1 MPDNR
6 YYYFKDAKGNRHTVN
21 KAAFDNDREGFAKA
35 FPGARMEV
43 IDRKTGR
50 RGDVDV
56 KDAGRVGDFGA
67 HLFTGQTVG
76 REKYQPKTSL
86 GKAAQSVAQEKWGGK
101 ESELVKGLREADALK
116 RRDEEQMPIDYTKPG
131 AVKQMVKQTRERQ
144 NVAGQNVEQAGRQF
158 TNRERDRRNAPAFD
172 LGNEDVNN
180 SLVKTRGQL
189 EDEVE
194 KSANNIVAQSNGI
207 GGMLDNTIGDVF
219 GKVDKEAIDAFRN
232 TQAGGFDDLGSSA
245 LANLYKRI
253 DPEKVF
259 KELNTN
265 VEKNISQ
272 WLTNPSVISQIDNAI
287 NESGISKEA
296 YVNNI
301 LVPQIMKRMN
311 EKFDQTELSRN
322 MDKGMAQY
330 YLNGLGSN
338 LTGTLM
344 DILLKTKGTREYEA
358 RASAMTEE
366 GLNPDVNPNMADRVI
381 RQTVGFFGDTSV
393 FGPLGKAG
401 AAVTGKIFGNGVAQT
416 ARIANSTLG
425 GRIARMAGS
434 GMVSQGVTGVLYGST
449 NAAVQ
454 NYSTGDDTSIGNT
467 VKLMAMGGLSEGAS
481 WATMGGIGGAV
492 GAGIYNVS
500 GVKRIPAK
508 AFQLAMEGI
517 GMHMGGNVAK
527 TIEGHDTDWLSVEG
541 NLEACANV
549 VALKL
554 THARLPKR
562 QEKDGVKESYLDV
575 VARNIKSLMTSDGQR
590 AAFGGYTF
598 TNEEKEQLFGSAS
611 APKRNESIYGYDVHD
626 NPLTRKE
633 SLTSWAMRA
642 KKTAAKGKGE
652 KDTDAE
658 FVKTAYDEIMADNT
672 IPWDTKAKFSALV
685 MGTVPSERPMMENC
699 RIEGGSVNEYSK
711 NGELLSKNSFKSIDE
726 RNSIIYSLNLKRE
739 DQRLSNAYGAAQIK
753 DEKTAQTTLE
763 AVAEANGMTAEQLK
777 TAMDK
782 QPLRRSEEEQNACV
796 ALRKAYEDEQFV
808 PGTLHAEQSNTE
820 GKDVVEENGLG
831 TETPN
836 NEAVAEVLGD
846 LTKAEDALQ
855 TAMDG
860 NDVLKEEY
868 ERMQKAGMSN
878 PQIYMELFNSGLTQE
893 QLAPLA
899 DYINALS
906 KAQGMFKG
914 TQDKIVETTQKHV
927 GQWSYKD
934 ELNGEKQNGE
944 QMLFVKDNKGRVL
957 IVGAGDVAFD
967 NEGRARES
975 VGDMLSVLDPATM
988 EMDFVSKKDVQLDH
1002 TEKTEDY
1009 AKNYQTMLEVK
1020 NSEVYAQNEQ
1030 QKQMEKKPENLPK
1043 GRKQVVRSL
1052 SLLDKVSSPKD
1063 KLNEIRRIEQNVE
1076 LGEKGAI
1083 TPEEQAHVDE
1093 VLAELKEQGYEMDN
1107 EGIVGSE
1114 FRNNGRNDIIVD
1126 NASVIEPGDPRYD
1139 KLEDGQTVIDKI
1151 IKPKILKDGKIYQPA
1166 TVTIM
1171 FRADTSVSERLYE
1184 AKRELAGML
1193 KADESNEIVQR
1204 KIAETKA
1211 EIAELEKKKA
1221 EELASKPQQNPTNA
1235 GYEIAKTLKEKIGGS
1250 LSEEEATNLVGE
1262 MESRAEEAHDM
1273 PLTPENWEAEF
1284 GEDGKVQTPLGEVK
1298 MGKNQLVKLFERGR
1312 SKEFGMIKPTLSDP
1326 DVVIEVPSEAKDG
1339 KAERDTSLLFIKT
1352 FKKPNGEKVYYFKS
1366 VTIKKDGIEISIS
1379 SHYDR
1384 RKRVEEALKNGKLL
1398 YLKQG
1403 DAQTEQSQLPVS
1415 GTTFR
1420 EIIAGLNGKD
1430 SNNSANGNGNNET
1443 LTFADGSPVPMKK
1456 DSKNRDTADYSQMT
1470 PEQGAE
1476 WIKTRFGENADGFV
1490 DGRIKRAEKAV
1501 KAAEKIK
1508 VDLSGEEEDVA
1519 EALAARK
1526 TAIESAEKELN
1537 YFTAVKNVMKQVEA
1551 AEAAAG
1557 GEGATGNRYEQ
1568 WRKDGYHIGE
1578 GGVRYDRQKKEDMTG
1593 VYGKDVKVDFTPTV
1607 GVNGRAKVVEVD
1619 SVQASHVNG
1628 QVNPM
1633 HFGPD
1638 WQPKDRTDDA
1648 SKAGQDQ
1655 ALKNFDPE
1663 KITGDGNAFIGSSPS
1678 VNERHEAIQGNN
1690 RVEILRRLYDEQP
1703 EKAAQYKQ
1711 WLIDHAEEY
1720 GLDAAEIAKM
1730 KKPILVNE
1738 LPVDD
1743 AKALEL
1749 GQYRASDFESGGKEL
1764 PRTSVVINRLGDKM
1778 QNVANIMLRQGTL
1791 PEDAK
1796 MSDLVS
1802 QNATKVLDY
1811 LVKEGVVS
1819 ATEEQTLRKDSTAM
1833 RQWMGELLKTGLF
1846 EGDKETEA
1854 AFNQLPDNARR
1865 AVLAT
1870 YLRDAKSGDE
1880 AKIKRSLQRSFE
1892 AYSRMMNNPAFVNAK
1907 NVEEA
1912 RAAVSAEIE
1921 KGNNSLFGEEPIR
1934 ELFSNFEL
1942 ELAALYK
1949 GLKDQKTLTGLL
1961 NKYFDA
1967 VQGDKVSNRQ
1977 LEIGEEPRDAI
1988 SKEEALKEV
1997 FGLHESKPAETQNQV
2012 DKAVKNIATEI
2023 TKKTGI
2029 EVVTDEK
2036 EAEEVI
2042 RESEET
2048 DSDLKYHKE
2057 TDEATLEELENGETV
2072 KVYRAM
2078 QVIDGKLYPPM
2089 AAAVNGKR
2097 VEANE
2102 LGTWIRAD
2110 ENPDLA
2116 IPDIDP
2122 KTKEQKVDKKTGE
2135 LKWKFKL
2142 DKGGKD
2148 ATGKKATDIPA
2159 AYNPYWHTSRS
2170 PLNDQ
2175 FKSAWIRPNIVVVEC
2190 EVPVSELSSGY
2201 RAERAKDAV
2210 GEVDWK
2216 SGVVSGEVYKQ
2227 TGRARKVILSRWCK
2241 PVRVLSDAEV
2251 AQRAKEFVG
2260 DAKVEIPENVL
2271 TPRQRIEFEKAG
2283 FKIGAPE
2290 KGVKKSDQILEALKR
2305 GLQIDNEIKEHRSR
2319 WAGGEVVGMK
2329 QLPDKLHTD
2338 PDMLWNEISQYHGDY
2353 ITRKLEKVPEDG
2365 TVKFFSAHDGKW
2377 YFYSVDKNHTITL
2390 FDAVEASR
2398 ENYELFKD
2406 KLKKYGFDG
2415 TTKAVREDMQE
2426 TGYTGRTN
2434 SDKLESF
2441 IRPGLERGD
2450 RLGNGRSWR
2459 ESGADR
2465 RGMAGETDGTQ
2476 LEGNSEKQGE
2486 VKYFRTA
2493 NGEVYGFTDG
2503 EKIYLDTRKMK
2514 PETPLH
2520 EYAHLWCDML
2530 RKVNPKEWENVKKL
2544 FDKVEGLKEEVK
2556 KLYPELEGDAL
2567 YEEMITTYSGREG
2580 TKKLEDVVRKL
2591 AAEEGKSVTESAKAQ
2606 GFLAKVKEALTK
2618 YWKGVADV
2626 LGIHFTT
2633 AEEVADKVLA
2643 DWAKGV
2649 DPLESEEGRVKSE
2662 ESDTKVEGEKP
2673 PKTNPLAWMA
2683 HTAEMFKDEQ
2693 VQKAREELTAAKES
2707 GDASDIKRATEELK
2721 GLMDAKL
2728 RGNGI
2733 GLVERRRIIGREIG
2747 KILGEEAGKAEAEKI
2762 DKPWADMEFDEQV
2775 AETEKKPLD
2784 ADEIKNSDCDG
2795 VDKANAVAY
2804 LNGDKNIINTLSYL
2818 TVYDNVR
2825 NRERDSVP
2833 SSGTEDGTQLDAADN
2848 AGGEGLGRTDS
2859 RPQGVD
2865 SGQLGRTEGDGNPE
2879 RGESVQSGERVSGG
2893 ESGEVHA
2900 TAAVGEQGGEQ
2911 VHGGASGV
2919 EPVSAGGAKPRGSR
2933 GVRGEGRDVRERGNE
2948 GSGNFSDE
2956 KAGEATG
2963 GRGIDSRNLSTV
2975 EQIDKEISDTQSL
2988 VDDLFNSLFDGR
3000 TKGSIISDRTNAS
3013 IIPLASDHLLGKLGI
3028 NKQKMAVYKQLI
3040 PALTK
3045 LGYLHIK
3052 KGVVKLNDWIDAM
3065 KGSFGGHLT
3074 KLGLSDEEVYD
3085 YIKNMW
3091 NSNIEVDGVTH
3102 KLSEWASILGTE
3114 RMKKEIATPN
3124 AEKYKR
3130 QVAAEPIKV
3139 KVGDIK
3145 NIEETLPFLLPQQHE
3160 DVLRAETQFFGNEH
3174 ADREHAY
3181 GKGYMFTNG
3190 TGTGKTYTGLGI
3202 AKRLVKQGKGRIL
3215 IVTPSQKKVSDWIK
3229 DGHNLNMEIRD
3240 LDSIAKERGTTAT
3253 TESGEGVVITTF
3265 ANFGVNK
3272 KLLETKW
3279 DAVIYDESHRIMEN
3293 KNGAETAR
3301 SMQHYMMTNRS
3312 ENHCFLRLQE
3322 TNKDYQKMKDLG
3334 EQFDAERGK
3343 EVKRIQDEYKASH
3356 PSATNRDVTYATSRM
3371 LPKEIQNFTPGDY
3384 ASFPK
3389 LGKIHGE
3396 YKKAFSHYV
3405 NEVKPKLEAQAKNE
3419 WKDTKTIFLSATPFN
3434 TRENLDYVE
3443 GYIFKYPES
3452 DERGMSGRT
3461 QFYLNHFGAA
3471 YKYRYH
3477 RLEQSTS
3484 NPEAVA
3490 KQEIAFS
3497 DYLQDTLGTM
3507 SGRIIDSPYDYSRDF
3522 PTVSPDHAE
3531 QFNQAVQDA
3540 VRGHGVLADA
3550 YRKTIG
3556 DYTYGS
3562 ALFETMKVANII
3574 ERIKAHLNAGRK
3586 VVIFHRRVE
3595 TKEPLKPPFA
3605 SMLEQA
3611 NRLIAMMKPGEE
3623 QKKAIKAVSEYRKKY
3638 ADLLEWEQTLDYSMP
3653 REQIAK
3659 VFGKNNVLFFSGKE
3673 SSKVKDKAVDTFN
3686 DDDSGKNIIVIQEAS
3701 GKEGISLHDK
3711 TGEHQRV
3718 CITLAL
3724 PQSPIT
3730 ALQIEGRTY
3739 RIGNKSNAIFE
3750 YPILGLNSEMML
3762 FGEKFNNQV
3771 STTENLALG
3780 SKARSLRDSFAKGIL
3795 EHSGIVP
3802 IEQQGVGGKEFDAP
3816 KEQNADPYDDAVLDY
3831 YSNQKLNSRNR
3842 EGVDYFPTP
3851 EPLGYKMMEWANM
3864 GEGDTVLEPS
3874 AGHGA
3879 IARYAPKGNQMV
3891 AIEPSQSLF
3900 TKLQLKAGGLGRK
3913 FQNTIFENYD
3923 ISNKHDVVVMN
3934 PPFGTAGATA
3944 IAHLGK
3950 AFKHLEEGGRVVALI
3965 PRGST
3970 DKKFEKWIEGEKT
3983 AVMRA
3988 EVALPDIVFKQAGT
4002 NVVCRV
4008 VVVDKISNEAMR
4020 AKAGSVEKW
4029 DLGGH
4034 YDKIEDFFEDLR
4046 DVEMPDRII
4055 DTNAIM
4061 MKKSK
4066 QTAKDLKELKDVTV
4080 NLNEHGINVHVRG
4093 DRNDYSIMFDLG
4105 EYNAEQR
4112 KSILSGT
4119 YERFEEY
4126 ERYTRDETSQAVIAE
4141 LKKLT
4146 CKLAGMTEEEMQR
4159 YLKKKYEGKGVMY
4172 RIEHAAEVYNKANTH
4187 YRMELGNTF
4196 SDSKEHF
4203 DAVRDRAVEEKG
4215 IVMPNLNKEKVK
4227 VVEVEKHGFEGDSK
4241 GAIEEARTWAKDNLV
4256 TTNKQD
4262 LPTMRDGTPYTISKK
4277 AVEKYLSLSAVSK
4290 SDDLGVHLSVLPKLT
4305 DVIHESIEAEIH
4317 ADYKKGEDGTRSVEN
4332 GYGEGVL
4339 VHRLYGAVEIDGKMY
4354 RVKTTMQEFRGGEE
4368 NKPHSYEVTKIELLD
4383 SPGKRENPD
4392 RPPLVS
4398 SNNSIDNKIELPDTP
4413 GTAVLPDSSPLD
4425 TTPSNSKNITSEGS
4439 EKANESDSLPLN
4451 SATNGY
4457 ISTAKLLQGVEK
4469 SYDSGK
4475 KLLDESKDLTDGET
4489 LFRKEEDK
4497 SGYASLG
4504 LSKPTEPLADG
4515 ASAHTVSE
4523 RIGKAIDKAAE
4534 RTGGKVK
4541 MVNSVEE
4548 IENEQVRK
4556 DIENGKQVTG
4566 WYDEKT
4572 GEVHLYMPNIH
4583 DSYTAEKTIW
4593 HETVGHKGM
4602 RGLLGEK
4609 FNDYMRGLWMD
4620 LDNPINAE
4628 LRAYVKEKMNMNHLG
4643 FYDAIEEFIAKSAED
4658 GKGEPGFWNYIKNKV
4673 TDALHEIGYRVSPNV
4688 KDVKYMLWL
4697 AKNVQKKGNDPWWKM
4712 RADAVKWKI
4721 EHENVSSII
4730 EENGMMYDNNGKKHG
4745 LLDLNKKDFDE
4756 ATDGRVHYRT
4766 SPMTASKIE
4775 EYNRRLSTKWYAFKE
4790 STVDDMQSLQ
4800 EAMQIISGVKDAY
4813 TDIPS
4818 AFNPLLCHN
4827 RMGSMVMQMCER
4839 YDREYTEPLGD
4850 AFKKV
4855 VSAMPGK
4862 DGAEQTRNANLYFI
4876 KKHGLERNRVLFV
4889 RDKIREERK
4898 VKSEESNSI
4907 DTLEAAWNGEKNDLG
4922 QKLRSGQIDLREY
4935 YRQMDEW
4942 IVQNIDKDFKAEEH
4956 DYSGMHG
4963 IYDVKKGEEYDD
4975 VNVIDEVMSTESQ
4988 LGAELVKSFWDAKK
5002 KATDFTIDQEY
5013 ANGFKDKNERDH
5025 LKEMFDWYVPLR
5037 KFDET
5042 VAEDVYGYI
5051 SGGDTKNEIGSVIE
5065 KASGRESL
5073 SDVNVL
5079 AQISALA
5086 KSSIMNGGKNV
5097 EKQHFMRFVEVY
5109 EKGDAKDRIFVEIK
5123 PWVEKHTVDGNE
5135 VWEEVMPNI
5144 PENSTQEQ
5152 INEILNT
5159 FETTM
5164 KAKQAKGE
5172 AKIARRK
5179 SDIGYKFERSSDM
5192 NQHIVNV
5199 YVNGRVRRF
5208 VCQGNPRAAQAINGL
5223 LRDSGTRNWATEKS
5237 AKLNRICAQLN
5248 TSLNPDF
5255 ISSNLM
5261 RDLTF
5266 ASANLTKEGMGYT
5279 WDFCMEYAK
5288 NWGSMVRRKDGNFDG
5303 GYLGMFRRYKEG
5315 RLDTNNQ
5322 KERWF
5327 KEFMDNGGE
5336 TGFVSLKKYEDII
5349 KEYENLV
5356 KTGNKDGDRWLMKKL
5371 KEGGALVELANEVVE
5386 NVARYSTYCVSRKR
5400 GRSIGKSI
5408 YDAKEVSSNFNRHGS
5423 GDAVK
5428 SLKTEY
5434 DGKTNTAFRKS
5445 VGWFNSYMKNQTMF
5459 YNAGVQGANLFAKNI
5474 KHAPKTAAI
5483 AFGAMPFGLNIAVA
5497 LLNQLLISQEDEKKR
5512 NGVKNPYA
5520 ELPEWKRRNN
5530 LCIYWGGGKFKTIP
5544 MGIELRA
5551 FYGLGDIAAGYMVDE
5566 SLKSDTPIGFDVIGQ
5581 MAQLVP
5587 ASDFLGHHSPSSG
5600 IKESLEDVALSLT
5613 PTVAKP
5619 ELELAFNRN
5628 WTGRPIYRDKDYL
5641 DRAPRWKSAYDN
5653 TNDVYMTIN
5662 KWANKTFNGIDDT
5675 NEDLK
5680 GSGMMADAADFFTA
5694 PYGLQHIVEG
5704 YTGGTGATIGRTYQT
5719 GKSLVNGVV
5728 SGIKDDKDF
5737 KEGFKKEWKNVDPNS
5752 IPFYRV
5758 FNYTPKEG
5766 NDMQRTKSKWYN
5778 YVNELEQ
5785 LKYNKRQLKTN
5796 TSDVVMNIHNAATKY
5811 KLSKTK
5817 EGKMLK
5823 IYEAA
5828 DKYIT
5833 TKNKLLKRAKD
5844 QTVIN
5849 SINEDINRKM
5859 QEAVADLDRISDD

>member
-1 MPDNR
+1 M
-6 YYYFKDAKGNRHTVN
+6 A
-21 KAAFDNDREGFAKA
+21 
-35 FPGARMEV
+35 
-43 IDRKTGR
+43 IDRSKLQRMYKLMADNGYSQDYNTFEKKFTGNSNYANR
-50 RGDVDV
+50 KAVYD
-56 KDAGRVGDFGA
+56 
-67 HLFTGQTVG
+67 LFTKNGADLGGSYEEFMRKLQKPRAT
-76 REKYQPKTSL
+76 KPQQQPKTAL
-86 GKAAQSVAQEKWGGK
+86 GRAQQSVAQQKWGGYGGAVTPMQND
-101 ESELVKGLREADALK
+101 SELVRGLKNADAAQRL
-116 RRDEEQMPIDYTKPG
+116 QAPVSYTKPG

-144 NVAGQNVEQAGRQF
+144 HVVGQNVEQAGRQF

-172 LGNEDVNN
+172 LGNGDVNN
-180 SLVKTRGQL
+180 NIVKTRGQL
-189 EDEVE
+189 EKDME
-194 KSANNIVAQSNGI
+194 KSGSKFVDDEFSKYIS
-207 GGMLDNTIGDVF
+207 DVF
-219 GKVDKEAIDAFRN
+219 KKEDEAAFERGQNAALNVIASSPSNAVFGTTRARNEEMSPEKRLANITKEIEGNIHNLFSSSNVAERIKAEATKLGVSPDDYVEHTLVPSLMNKVSSDFDKTELKNLLPSGAIETILMH
-232 TQAGGFDDLGSSA
+232 TQNSMTGA
-245 LANLYKRI
+245 LASMGLMTKSQRQYGQRALSETLEGNNPNYK
-253 DPEKVF
+253 PGMGTKVAGS
-259 KELNTN
+259 T
-265 VEKNISQ
+265 
-272 WLTNPSVISQIDNAI
+272 
-287 NESGISKEA
+287 
-296 YVNNI
+296 
-301 LVPQIMKRMN
+301 
-311 EKFDQTELSRN
+311 LSFM
-322 MDKGMAQY
+322 MDMTPIGMAE
-330 YLNGLGSN
+330 
-338 LTGTLM
+338 
-344 DILLKTKGTREYEA
+344 KPA
-358 RASAMTEE
+358 
-366 GLNPDVNPNMADRVI
+366 
-381 RQTVGFFGDTSV
+381 
-393 FGPLGKAG
+393 
-401 AAVTGKIFGNGVAQT
+401 AAVAGKLFGNGVVQA
-416 ARIANSTLG
+416 ARIANTSLA
-425 GRIARMAGS
+425 GRIGRMAAAGA
-434 GMVSQGVTGVLYGST
+434 VSQGVTGVLYNST

-467 VKLMAMGGLSEGAS
+467 VKVMAMGGLSEGAS
-481 WATMGGIGGAV
+481 WATMGGIGGVV

-562 QEKDGVKESYLDV
+562 QVKDGVKESYLDV
-575 VARNIKSLMTSDGQR
+575 VARNINGLMTSDGQR

-598 TNEEKEQLFGSAS
+598 TNEEKEQLFGSAN
-611 APKRNESIYGYDVHD
+611 APRRKEYIYGYDKYDV
-626 NPLTRKE
+626 PLTRSE
-633 SLTSWAMRA
+633 NLVDWALRT
-642 KKTAAKGKGE
+642 KKTTARGKDEESYNG
-652 KDTDAE
+652 TDAE
-658 FVKTAYDEIMADNT
+658 FVKTAYDEIMADNS

-726 RNSIIYSLNLKRE
+726 RNSIIYSLNMKRE

-753 DEKTAQTTLE
+753 DEKTAQATLE

-777 TAMDK
+777 AAMDK

-836 NEAVAEVLGD
+836 NEAASEVLGD
-846 LTKAEDALQ
+846 LTKTEDALQ
-855 TAMDG
+855 AAMDG
-860 NDVLKEEY
+860 NDVLKEEF

-878 PQIYMELFNSGLTQE
+878 PQIYMELFYSGLTQE

-927 GQWSYKD
+927 GQWSYKG

-944 QMLFVKDNKGRVL
+944 QMVFVKDDKGRVL

-967 NEGRARES
+967 GEGRVRD
-975 VGDMLSVLDPATM
+975 GDMLTVYDPATR
-988 EMDFVSKKDVQLDH
+988 EMDFVHAKDVTLER
-1002 TEKTEDY
+1002 TTSSEEY
-1009 AKNYQTMLEVK
+1009 AKDYQRQLEEL
-1020 NSEVYAQNEQ
+1020 NSTVYAEMQSGGEEEQPSLTEPAEPKEEEGNEA
-1030 QKQMEKKPENLPK
+1030 
-1043 GRKQVVRSL
+1043 SL
-1052 SLLDKVSSPKD
+1052 SLSEPTKP
-1063 KLNEIRRIEQNVE
+1063 
-1076 LGEKGAI
+1076 LGEKET
-1083 TPEEQAHVDE
+1083 TP
-1093 VLAELKEQGYEMDN
+1093 
-1107 EGIVGSE
+1107 
-1114 FRNNGRNDIIVD
+1114 
-1126 NASVIEPGDPRYD
+1126 
-1139 KLEDGQTVIDKI
+1139 
-1151 IKPKILKDGKIYQPA
+1151 
-1166 TVTIM
+1166 
-1171 FRADTSVSERLYE
+1171 
-1184 AKRELAGML
+1184 
-1193 KADESNEIVQR
+1193 
-1204 KIAETKA
+1204 
-1211 EIAELEKKKA
+1211 
-1221 EELASKPQQNPTNA
+1221 
-1235 GYEIAKTLKEKIGGS
+1235 
-1250 LSEEEATNLVGE
+1250 VGE
-1262 MESRAEEAHDM
+1262 KETIPVGEE
-1273 PLTPENWEAEF
+1273 
-1284 GEDGKVQTPLGEVK
+1284 
-1298 MGKNQLVKLFERGR
+1298 
-1312 SKEFGMIKPTLSDP
+1312 
-1326 DVVIEVPSEAKDG
+1326 
-1339 KAERDTSLLFIKT
+1339 
-1352 FKKPNGEKVYYFKS
+1352 
-1366 VTIKKDGIEISIS
+1366 
-1379 SHYDR
+1379 
-1384 RKRVEEALKNGKLL
+1384 
-1398 YLKQG
+1398 
-1403 DAQTEQSQLPVS
+1403 PV
-1415 GTTFR
+1415 
-1420 EIIAGLNGKD
+1420 A
-1430 SNNSANGNGNNET
+1430 
-1443 LTFADGSPVPMKK
+1443 TFADGTPVPMMK
-1456 DSKNRDTADYSQMT
+1456 DSKGRETADYSQMT

-1476 WIKTRFGENADGFV
+1476 WMSSQFGENAEAAV
-1490 DGRIKRAEKAV
+1490 DGQIKRAEKTL
-1501 KAAEKIK
+1501 KDAEKIK
-1508 VDLSGEEEDVA
+1508 VDYTGDLNDAKEA
-1519 EALAARK
+1519 EAQK
-1526 TAIESAEKELN
+1526 KIAIEAAKAELELYTN
-1537 YFTAVKNVMKQVEA
+1537 IKKAMTEKKVK
-1551 AEAAAG
+1551 AG
-1557 GEGATGNRYEQ
+1557 ME
-1568 WRKDGYHIGE
+1568 KVSSV
-1578 GGVRYDRQKKEDMTG
+1578 GGVGEVG
-1593 VYGKDVKVDFTPTV
+1593 SVGSV
-1607 GVNGRAKVVEVD
+1607 GVAR
-1619 SVQASHVNG
+1619 
-1628 QVNPM
+1628 
-1633 HFGPD
+1633 
-1638 WQPKDRTDDA
+1638 
-1648 SKAGQDQ
+1648 
-1655 ALKNFDPE
+1655 E
-1663 KITGDGNAFIGSSPS
+1663 K
-1678 VNERHEAIQGNN
+1678 
-1690 RVEILRRLYDEQP
+1690 
-1703 EKAAQYKQ
+1703 
-1711 WLIDHAEEY
+1711 
-1720 GLDAAEIAKM
+1720 
-1730 KKPILVNE
+1730 
-1738 LPVDD
+1738 
-1743 AKALEL
+1743 
-1749 GQYRASDFESGGKEL
+1749 FESGLRVVGNK
-1764 PRTSVVINRLGDKM
+1764 RTRTLADGSKLRGHYEIVEADSLTPSHNANDGYKKSEGFPVNEEGRTINDRDYENDKQAQLVTDMIAMKYDGQAVDQVPVV
-1778 QNVANIMLRQGTL
+1778 T
-1791 PEDAK
+1791 
-1796 MSDLVS
+1796 SD
-1802 QNATKVLDY
+1802 
-1811 LVKEGVVS
+1811 GIVVDGNGRTM
-1819 ATEEQTLRKDSTAM
+1819 AGQKA
-1833 RQWMGELLKTGLF
+1833 
-1846 EGDKETEA
+1846 
-1854 AFNQLPDNARR
+1854 
-1865 AVLAT
+1865 
-1870 YLRDAKSGDE
+1870 
-1880 AKIKRSLQRSFE
+1880 
-1892 AYSRMMNNPAFVNAK
+1892 AK
-1907 NVEEA
+1907 NGTD
-1912 RAAVSAEIE
+1912 SAY
-1921 KGNNSLFGEEPIR
+1921 L
-1934 ELFSNFEL
+1934 
-1942 ELAALYK
+1942 
-1949 GLKDQKTLTGLL
+1949 
-1961 NKYFDA
+1961 
-1967 VQGDKVSNRQ
+1967 
-1977 LEIGEEPRDAI
+1977 
-1988 SKEEALKEV
+1988 EALKENAENYGFTAEQIEQSGIKHPRLVLVSDEPMKYDTATFAKFNKNEKKAQGNTQQAVANSKKLSTDEIGTIISEIEGSGSLDAFFNNPSAINSLLTRLVDKGVIGLNEVAGLREGEDKLSAAGKDFVKNLLLGSV
-1997 FGLHESKPAETQNQV
+1997 FSENTIRMMGADAMLKTKALNGIRAVTDNMKLGDYALMKEIDQAVQLLYEARQGGSGVDAYLRTPAMFGENAADRYNPISQAIALALEGKVEDFRELMMAYNRNAAPYADANQTEMFGERPTKEDFVNEFLKLRNWEDYETRHSSKEGNGDAGSSEGTEPQARGGSEPTEGEGLGSRGNTGQGENIDVRPAKKDSGTHDENTEGESGNVGLGSTDKGSRNNEGQREV
-2012 DKAVKNIATEI
+2012 DKAEEAKSNEASLSLTEP
-2023 TKKTGI
+2023 TKP
-2029 EVVTDEK
+2029 VDEK
-2036 EAEEVI
+2036 ETAPKGEEP
-2042 RESEET
+2042 S
-2048 DSDLKYHKE
+2048 
-2057 TDEATLEELENGETV
+2057 
-2072 KVYRAM
+2072 
-2078 QVIDGKLYPPM
+2078 
-2089 AAAVNGKR
+2089 
-2097 VEANE
+2097 
-2102 LGTWIRAD
+2102 
-2110 ENPDLA
+2110 
-2116 IPDIDP
+2116 
-2122 KTKEQKVDKKTGE
+2122 
-2135 LKWKFKL
+2135 
-2142 DKGGKD
+2142 
-2148 ATGKKATDIPA
+2148 
-2159 AYNPYWHTSRS
+2159 
-2170 PLNDQ
+2170 
-2175 FKSAWIRPNIVVVEC
+2175 
-2190 EVPVSELSSGY
+2190 
-2201 RAERAKDAV
+2201 
-2210 GEVDWK
+2210 
-2216 SGVVSGEVYKQ
+2216 
-2227 TGRARKVILSRWCK
+2227 
-2241 PVRVLSDAEV
+2241 
-2251 AQRAKEFVG
+2251 
-2260 DAKVEIPENVL
+2260 
-2271 TPRQRIEFEKAG
+2271 
-2283 FKIGAPE
+2283 
-2290 KGVKKSDQILEALKR
+2290 
-2305 GLQIDNEIKEHRSR
+2305 
-2319 WAGGEVVGMK
+2319 
-2329 QLPDKLHTD
+2329 
-2338 PDMLWNEISQYHGDY
+2338 
-2353 ITRKLEKVPEDG
+2353 
-2365 TVKFFSAHDGKW
+2365 
-2377 YFYSVDKNHTITL
+2377 
-2390 FDAVEASR
+2390 
-2398 ENYELFKD
+2398 
-2406 KLKKYGFDG
+2406 
-2415 TTKAVREDMQE
+2415 
-2426 TGYTGRTN
+2426 
-2434 SDKLESF
+2434 
-2441 IRPGLERGD
+2441 
-2450 RLGNGRSWR
+2450 
-2459 ESGADR
+2459 
-2465 RGMAGETDGTQ
+2465 
-2476 LEGNSEKQGE
+2476 
-2486 VKYFRTA
+2486 
-2493 NGEVYGFTDG
+2493 
-2503 EKIYLDTRKMK
+2503 
-2514 PETPLH
+2514 
-2520 EYAHLWCDML
+2520 
-2530 RKVNPKEWENVKKL
+2530 
-2544 FDKVEGLKEEVK
+2544 
-2556 KLYPELEGDAL
+2556 
-2567 YEEMITTYSGREG
+2567 
-2580 TKKLEDVVRKL
+2580 
-2591 AAEEGKSVTESAKAQ
+2591 
-2606 GFLAKVKEALTK
+2606 
-2618 YWKGVADV
+2618 
-2626 LGIHFTT
+2626 
-2633 AEEVADKVLA
+2633 
-2643 DWAKGV
+2643 
-2649 DPLESEEGRVKSE
+2649 
-2662 ESDTKVEGEKP
+2662 
-2673 PKTNPLAWMA
+2673 KTNPLAWLA

-2693 VQKAREELTAAKES
+2693 VRKAKDGLVKAKES
-2707 GDASDIKRATEELK
+2707 GDAEEIKRATADMKQVMET
-2721 GLMDAKL
+2721 KL

-2762 DKPWADMEFDEQV
+2762 DKPWEQMDLEERETV
-2775 AETEKKPLD
+2775 SSKNPLTETEINELTSEENRELIPAAL
-2784 ADEIKNSDCDG
+2784 
-2795 VDKANAVAY
+2795 AY
-2804 LNGDKNIINTLSYL
+2804 LRGDKGNIINAISYFKIWND
-2818 TVYDNVR
+2818 VRSRHENVPDN
-2825 NRERDSVP
+2825 
-2833 SSGTEDGTQLDAADN
+2833 SGAKDGTQLDAPDT
-2848 AGGEGLGRTDS
+2848 GGSQELGLGRGRESGGPDE
-2859 RPQGVD
+2859 PVD
-2865 SGQLGRTEGDGNPE
+2865 RGAGNEAAP
-2879 RGESVQSGERVSGG
+2879 GERNSREGNQNDTTL
-2893 ESGEVHA
+2893 SA
-2900 TAAVGEQGGEQ
+2900 GEQGNKQGEGNTSRMGT
-2911 VHGGASGV
+2911 V
-2919 EPVSAGGAKPRGSR
+2919 PAGGSDTRGS
-2933 GVRGEGRDVRERGNE
+2933 GRAGNE
-2948 GSGNFSDE
+2948 GNVPKRGGQGGGNRPLDPNAGRKPAAKQGTHFPDSTSERLKQERAEYEQKKKDFWE
-2956 KAGEATG
+2956 RWKKAGQGYMKISLTPFKAL
-2963 GRGIDSRNLSTV
+2963 NLSP
-2975 EQIDKEISDTQSL
+2975 EQIEMLPELFKMHLNGAVLKIKEGIYK
-2988 VDDLFNSLFDGR
+2988 FNEWKAAMRAGEGEEL
-3000 TKGSIISDRTNAS
+3000 
-3013 IIPLASDHLLGKLGI
+3013 
-3028 NKQKMAVYKQLI
+3028 KMI
-3040 PALTK
+3040 
-3045 LGYLHIK
+3045 
-3052 KGVVKLNDWIDAM
+3052 
-3065 KGSFGGHLT
+3065 
-3074 KLGLSDEEVYD
+3074 GLSDDDIDRFIED
-3085 YIKNMW
+3085 YW
-3091 NSNIEVDGVTH
+3091 NTPYQMDGETH
-3102 KLSEWASILGTE
+3102 TIGEWAGIHGNEKLRNKLSEPL
-3114 RMKKEIATPN
+3114 N
-3124 AEKYKR
+3124 DKYQR
-3130 QVAAEPIKV
+3130 QVDAEPIKV
-3139 KVGDIK
+3139 KIGDKK
-3145 NIEETLPFLLPQQHE
+3145 NIEETLPYLLPQQQE

-3190 TGTGKTYTGLGI
+3190 TGTGKTFTGLGI

-3240 LDSIAKERGTTAT
+3240 LDNWAKERGTTAT

-3322 TNKDYQKMKDLG
+3322 TNKDYQKQKSLG
-3334 EQFDAERGK
+3334 EQFNIERNK
-3343 EVKRIQDEYKASH
+3343 EIERIRNEYKASH
-3356 PSATNRDVTYATSRM
+3356 PSATPRDVANATSRM
-3371 LPKEIQNFTPGDY
+3371 LPKEIINFTPGDY

-3389 LGKIHGE
+3389 LGEIHSE
-3396 YKKAFSHYV
+3396 FKKAFSHYI
-3405 NEVKPKLEAQAKNE
+3405 NEVMPKLEAQAKSE

-3434 TRENLDYVE
+3434 TRENLDYAE
-3443 GYIFKYPES
+3443 GYIFKYPEV
-3452 DERGMSGRT
+3452 EKGGRMSGRT
-3461 QFYLNHFGAA
+3461 QFYLDHFGAA
-3471 YKYRYH
+3471 YKFRYG
-3477 RLEQSTS
+3477 RLEQSTR

-3490 KQEIAFS
+3490 KQEIEFS

-3531 QFNQAVQDA
+3531 EFNQAVQDA

-3556 DYTYGS
+3556 DYNYGS

-3574 ERIKAHLNAGRK
+3574 ERIKAHLDAGRK

-3611 NRLIAMMKPGEE
+3611 NRSIALMKPGEE
-3623 QKKAIKAVSEYRKKY
+3623 QKKAIQAVKDFRKKY

-3659 VFGKNNVLFFSGKE
+3659 VFGKDKVLFFSGKE
-3673 SSKVKDKAVDTFN
+3673 RTKVKDKAVDTFN
-3686 DDDSGKNIIVIQEAS
+3686 SDDSGKNIIVIQEAS
-3701 GKEGISLHDK
+3701 GKEGISLHDT
-3711 TGEHQRV
+3711 TGKHQRV

-3780 SKARSLRDSFAKGIL
+3780 SQARNLRDSFANGIL
-3795 EHSGIVP
+3795 EHSGVVP
-3802 IEQQGVGGKEFDAP
+3802 IDQQGVGGKEFDAP
-3816 KEQNADPYDDAVLDY
+3816 KEQSTDGFDNAVLDY

-3970 DKKFEKWIEGEKT
+3970 DKKFDKWIEGEKT

-3988 EVALPDIVFKQAGT
+3988 EVALPDIVFEQAGT
-4002 NVVCRV
+4002 KVVCRV
-4008 VVVDKISNEAMR
+4008 VVVDKISNKAMR

-4029 DLGGH
+4029 DLGRH

-4066 QTAKDLKELKDVTV
+4066 QTAKDLKELKNVRVDF
-4080 NLNEHGINVHVRG
+4080 NEGGINVKVRG
-4093 DRNDYSIMFDLG
+4093 DWKDYSIPFDMEG
-4105 EYNAEQR
+4105 YSAEQ
-4112 KSILSGT
+4112 KKKFLAST
-4119 YERFEEY
+4119 YETFEQQ
-4126 ERYTRDETSQAVIAE
+4126 ERQTGNETSQAVLAE

-4172 RIEHAAEVYNKANTH
+4172 RIEHAAEVYNKAKQH

-4196 SDSKEHF
+4196 SGSKEHF
-4203 DAVRDRAVEEKG
+4203 DAVRDRAVKEKG

-4227 VVEVEKHGFEGDSK
+4227 VVEVEKHGFGSK
-4241 GAIEEARTWAKDNLV
+4241 ERETLNNAKAWAISNLV
-4256 TTNKQD
+4256 TTGKQE
-4262 LPTMRDGTPYTISKK
+4262 LPTMRDGTTYTISKK
-4277 AVEKYLSLSAVSK
+4277 AIDKYLSESAVKK
-4290 SDDLGVHLSVLPKLT
+4290 SENLDTHLSVLSKLK

-4317 ADYKKGEDGTRSVEN
+4317 PDYKKGEDGLRSVEN
-4332 GYGEGVL
+4332 EYGEGVL
-4339 VHRLYGAVEIDGKMY
+4339 VHRLYGAVELDGKTY

-4392 RPPLVS
+4392 RPPS
-4398 SNNSIDNKIELPDTP
+4398 DASNNSIDRKIELPDTP

-4425 TTPSNSKNITSEGS
+4425 MTPSNSKNITSEGS

-4475 KLLDESKDLTDGET
+4475 KLLDESKNLTDGET
-4489 LFRKEEDK
+4489 FFRKESDK

-4504 LSKPTEPLADG
+4504 LSKPTEPLVDG
-4515 ASAHTVSE
+4515 DAAPSVSE

-4534 RTGGKVK
+4534 KTGGKVK
-4541 MVNSVEE
+4541 MVNAVEE
-4548 IENEQVRK
+4548 IGNEQVRR
-4556 DIENGKQVTG
+4556 DIESGKKVTG

-4583 DSYTAEKTIW
+4583 DAYTAEKTVW

-4602 RGLLGEK
+4602 RGLLGDK

-4620 LDNPINAE
+4620 LDNPVNAE
-4628 LRAYVKEKMNMNHLG
+4628 LRAYVKERMSKDSMG
-4643 FYDAIEEFIAKSAED
+4643 FYDAIEEFIAESAEK
-4658 GKGEPGFWNYIKNKV
+4658 GKGESGFWNYIKNKV
-4673 TDALHEIGYRVSPNV
+4673 TDALHEIGYRISPNV

-4721 EHENVSSII
+4721 EHENDFSIT
-4730 EENGMMYDNNGKKHG
+4730 EENGMLYDNNGKKHG

-4766 SPMTASKIE
+4766 SPMAASKIE
-4775 EYNRRLSTKWYAFKE
+4775 EYNRRLSTKWYAFRE

-4839 YDREYTEPLGD
+4839 YDRECTEPLGD

-4889 RDKIREERK
+4889 RDWFRKMEKTEGADSEGLDNLDMIWKGER
-4898 VKSEESNSI
+4898 S
-4907 DTLEAAWNGEKNDLG
+4907 DLRRALG
-4922 QKLRSGQIDLREY
+4922 SGQIDLREY

-4942 IVQNIDKDFKAEEH
+4942 IVQNLDKDFKAEEH

-4988 LGAELVKSFWDAKK
+4988 LGADLVKSFWDAKK

-5051 SGGDTKNEIGSVIE
+5051 SGGDTKKEIGSVIE

-5086 KSSIMNGGKNV
+5086 KSSIINGGKNV

-5322 KERWF
+5322 KERWL

-5371 KEGGALVELANEVVE
+5371 KEGGAFIELANEVVE

-5445 VGWFNSYMKNQTMF
+5445 VGWFNSYMKNHTMF

-5587 ASDFLGHHSPSSG
+5587 ASDFLGHHSPLSG

-5728 SGIKDDKDF
+5728 SGINDDKGF
-5737 KEGFKKEWKNVDPNS
+5737 KEGFKKEWKNVDPNT

-5785 LKYNKRQLKTN
+5785 LKYNKRQMKTN

-5811 KLSKTK
+5811 KFSKTK

-5833 TKNKLLKRAKD
+5833 AKNKLLKRAKD

-5849 SINEDINRKM
+5849 SINVDINRKM

>member
-1 MPDNR
+1 MADNR
-6 YYYFKDAKGNRHTVN
+6 YYYFKDAKGNRHTVD
-21 KAAFDNDREGFAKA
+21 KTAYDKDPMGFAKA

-50 RGDVDV
+50 RGDVSV
-56 KDAGRVGDFGA
+56 KDASRVGDFGA
-67 HLFTGQTVG
+67 HLFTGRTITRGKVKGKSEKSYSSALG
-76 REKYQPKTSL
+76 R
-86 GKAAQSVAQEKWGGK
+86 AQERVAQEKWGGESEESDSFAMGGKPLNRGAAAPSVPVGK

-131 AVKQMVKQTRERQ
+131 AVKQMVGGARRAQKSLERRM
-144 NVAGQNVEQAGRQF
+144 EQAGQEACR
-158 TNRERDRRNAPAFD
+158 NAEGEIRRRNAPAFD

-180 SLVKTRGQL
+180 NIVKTRGQL
-189 EDEVE
+189 EDELEESSRQLVDKQLGGYVSKSIEDVFKDAETRGLAAATTVRRFTPYADIAAGKVYNEALDPDKLMNQLSKNAEKDMTGLFSDPKMRKEIVE
-194 KSANNIVAQSNGI
+194 KAAS
-207 GGMLDNTIGDVF
+207 
-219 GKVDKEAIDAFRN
+219 
-232 TQAGGFDDLGSSA
+232 LG
-245 LANLYKRI
+245 I
-253 DPEKVF
+253 DPEDYVKNYIAPGLQAKIADEF
-259 KELNTN
+259 
-265 VEKNISQ
+265 EKS
-272 WLTNPSVISQIDNAI
+272 
-287 NESGISKEA
+287 
-296 YVNNI
+296 
-301 LVPQIMKRMN
+301 
-311 EKFDQTELSRN
+311 ELSRN
-322 MDKGMAQY
+322 MPKSTAEYIIRGVNDSMIGTILSMGMMSKKQRQYAQQGMAMTD
-330 YLNGLGSN
+330 NGENPYVKPGMGARVAR
-338 LTGTLM
+338 GTL
-344 DILLKTKGTREYEA
+344 
-358 RASAMTEE
+358 SF
-366 GLNPDVNPNMADRVI
+366 VADAPA
-381 RQTVGFFGDTSV
+381 FGAA
-393 FGPLGKAG
+393 GKAG
-401 AAVTGKIFGNGVAQT
+401 AAVAGKVMGNGVAQA
-416 ARIANSTLG
+416 ARIANTTLR
-425 GRIARMAGS
+425 GRIGRMAAAGV
-434 GMVSQGVTGVLYGST
+434 VSQGVTGVLYGST

-467 VKLMAMGGLSEGAS
+467 VKLMTMGGLSEGAS

-508 AFQLAMEGI
+508 VFQLAMEGV

-527 TIEGHDTDWLSVEG
+527 MIEGHDTDWLSVEG

-562 QEKDGVKESYLDV
+562 QVMDGKKESYLDM
-575 VARNIKSLMTSDGQR
+575 VARNIKNLMTSDGQR

-598 TNEEKEQLFGSAS
+598 TNEEKEQLFGSDK
-611 APKRNESIYGYDVHD
+611 APKREETLYGYDVHG

-633 SLTSWAMRA
+633 SLTSWAMRT

-652 KDTDAE
+652 ESYKDTDTE
-658 FVKTAYDEIMADNT
+658 FVKTAYDEIMTDET

-685 MGTVPSERPMMENC
+685 MGTVPSARPMMDHIA
-699 RIEGGSVNEYSK
+699 IERDERGAYVGEYSLY
-711 NGELLSKNSFKSIDE
+711 GELLSKNRYKTADEYVSIK
-726 RNSIIYSLNLKRE
+726 YNLGAKKE
-739 DQRLSNAYGAAQIK
+739 NQRLSNAYGAAQIK
-753 DEKTAQTTLE
+753 DEKAAQETLE
-763 AVAEANGMTAEQLK
+763 TVAETFGFTAEQLK
-777 TAMDK
+777 AAMDK
-782 QPLRRSEEEQNACV
+782 DPLKRSEEEQNACV
-796 ALRKAYEDEQFV
+796 ALRKAYEGEQF
-808 PGTLHAEQSNTE
+808 PEGTLHPEQSQTE
-820 GKDVVEENGLG
+820 GKDVVEENNLG
-831 TETPN
+831 TENPN
-836 NEAVAEVLGD
+836 NEAVDEVLD
-846 LTKAEDALQ
+846 ALAKAEDALQ
-855 TAMDG
+855 AAMDG
-860 NDVLKEEY
+860 NDVFKQEY
-868 ERMQKAGMSN
+868 ERLKKENLSN
-878 PQIYMELFNSGLTQE
+878 PQIYMELINSGLTQE
-893 QLAPLA
+893 QLAPFA
-899 DYINALS
+899 DYINA
-906 KAQGMFKG
+906 KAKAVGMYRG
-914 TQDKIVETTQKHV
+914 TEQKIAETVQKHV
-927 GQWSYKD
+927 EQWSYKG
-934 ELNGEKQNGE
+934 ELNGEKQEGG
-944 QMLFVKDNKGRVL
+944 QMLFVKDNNGRLL

-967 NEGRARES
+967 SEGRARES
-975 VGDMLSVLDPATM
+975 VGDMLSVLDPNTK

-1002 TEKTEDY
+1002 VEKTEDY
-1009 AKNYQTMLEVK
+1009 AKNYQEMLEVK
-1020 NSEVYAQNEQ
+1020 NSVAYAESE
-1030 QKQMEKKPENLPK
+1030 KVKEKSEKSDTKTESVVTPKEGASAPGVEDVKPIGEGEKK
-1043 GRKQVVRSL
+1043 
-1052 SLLDKVSSPKD
+1052 
-1063 KLNEIRRIEQNVE
+1063 
-1076 LGEKGAI
+1076 
-1083 TPEEQAHVDE
+1083 
-1093 VLAELKEQGYEMDN
+1093 
-1107 EGIVGSE
+1107 
-1114 FRNNGRNDIIVD
+1114 
-1126 NASVIEPGDPRYD
+1126 
-1139 KLEDGQTVIDKI
+1139 
-1151 IKPKILKDGKIYQPA
+1151 
-1166 TVTIM
+1166 
-1171 FRADTSVSERLYE
+1171 
-1184 AKRELAGML
+1184 
-1193 KADESNEIVQR
+1193 
-1204 KIAETKA
+1204 
-1211 EIAELEKKKA
+1211 
-1221 EELASKPQQNPTNA
+1221 NP
-1235 GYEIAKTLKEKIGGS
+1235 
-1250 LSEEEATNLVGE
+1250 
-1262 MESRAEEAHDM
+1262 
-1273 PLTPENWEAEF
+1273 
-1284 GEDGKVQTPLGEVK
+1284 
-1298 MGKNQLVKLFERGR
+1298 
-1312 SKEFGMIKPTLSDP
+1312 SD
-1326 DVVIEVPSEAKDG
+1326 
-1339 KAERDTSLLFIKT
+1339 
-1352 FKKPNGEKVYYFKS
+1352 
-1366 VTIKKDGIEISIS
+1366 
-1379 SHYDR
+1379 
-1384 RKRVEEALKNGKLL
+1384 
-1398 YLKQG
+1398 
-1403 DAQTEQSQLPVS
+1403 
-1415 GTTFR
+1415 
-1420 EIIAGLNGKD
+1420 
-1430 SNNSANGNGNNET
+1430 NGNGSNET
-1443 LTFADGSPVPMKK
+1443 LTFADGSPVPMMK
-1456 DSKNRDTADYSQMT
+1456 DTKGRETADYSQMT

-1476 WIKTRFGENADGFV
+1476 WMSSQFGENAEAAV
-1490 DGRIKRAEKAV
+1490 DGQIKRAEKML
-1501 KAAEKIK
+1501 KEAEKIK
-1508 VDLSGEEEDVA
+1508 VDYTGDLNDAKEAEAQKAKAVDAAKAELELYTNIKKVMTANKVKAGMEKVGSVGEEGSVSEAGNLGAVREKFESGKRIVGNKRTRTLADGSKLRGHYEIVEADSLTPSHNANDGYKKSEGFPVNEEGRTINDRDYENDKQAQLVTDMIAMKYDGQAVDQVPVVTSDGIVVDGNGRTMAGQKAAKNGTDSAYLEALKENAENYGFTAEQIEQSGIKHPRLVLVSDEPMKYDTATFAKFNKNEKKSQGNTQQAVANSKKLSADEIGTIISEIEGSGSLDAFFNNPTAINSLLKRLIDKGVIGLNEVAGLREGEDKLSAAGKDFVKNLLLGSVFSENTIRMMGA
-1519 EALAARK
+1519 DAMLKTKALNGIRAVTDNMKLGDYALMKEIDQAVQLLYEARQGGSGVDAYLRTPAMFGENAADRFDPISQAIALALEGKAEDFRELMMAYNRNAAPYADANQTEMFGERPTNEEFIKEFLKLRNWKDYETRHSSKEGNGDAGSSEGTEPQAPGGNVITSEADYNKAVEQLKEAKGEERERILDQMGEYVKEFAKSNGYDEPVVLRTKQDLADAAKTENDKTIIENMPEGAHYPGYYEDGKIHIYLEGSTGSEELRETFEHESVHADNEVDPSRVEALVYSITDMNTLTREELERVVEVLSNMKEYTERASEMDDVDALYMLADEALAHLVTYAQEHGK
-1526 TAIESAEKELN
+1526 DAMSEITDNPTLLNIAEKSLKEREN
-1537 YFTAVKNVMKQVEA
+1537 DRRRK
-1551 AEAAAG
+1551 
-1557 GEGATGNRYEQ
+1557 EGL
-1568 WRKDGYHIGE
+1568 
-1578 GGVRYDRQKKEDMTG
+1578 
-1593 VYGKDVKVDFTPTV
+1593 
-1607 GVNGRAKVVEVD
+1607 AK
-1619 SVQASHVNG
+1619 S
-1628 QVNPM
+1628 
-1633 HFGPD
+1633 
-1638 WQPKDRTDDA
+1638 
-1648 SKAGQDQ
+1648 
-1655 ALKNFDPE
+1655 
-1663 KITGDGNAFIGSSPS
+1663 
-1678 VNERHEAIQGNN
+1678 
-1690 RVEILRRLYDEQP
+1690 
-1703 EKAAQYKQ
+1703 
-1711 WLIDHAEEY
+1711 
-1720 GLDAAEIAKM
+1720 
-1730 KKPILVNE
+1730 
-1738 LPVDD
+1738 
-1743 AKALEL
+1743 
-1749 GQYRASDFESGGKEL
+1749 
-1764 PRTSVVINRLGDKM
+1764 GDKTLEWK
-1778 QNVANIMLRQGTL
+1778 NI
-1791 PEDAK
+1791 D
-1796 MSDLVS
+1796 DVS
-1802 QNATKVLDY
+1802 
-1811 LVKEGVVS
+1811 
-1819 ATEEQTLRKDSTAM
+1819 TEENGGPL
-1833 RQWMGELLKTGLF
+1833 
-1846 EGDKETEA
+1846 EGDKEGKPE
-1854 AFNQLPDNARR
+1854 NDNGGSPDRDVQAR
-1865 AVLAT
+1865 
-1870 YLRDAKSGDE
+1870 KG
-1880 AKIKRSLQRSFE
+1880 QRE
-1892 AYSRMMNNPAFVNAK
+1892 
-1907 NVEEA
+1907 
-1912 RAAVSAEIE
+1912 
-1921 KGNNSLFGEEPIR
+1921 
-1934 ELFSNFEL
+1934 
-1942 ELAALYK
+1942 
-1949 GLKDQKTLTGLL
+1949 
-1961 NKYFDA
+1961 
-1967 VQGDKVSNRQ
+1967 
-1977 LEIGEEPRDAI
+1977 
-1988 SKEEALKEV
+1988 
-1997 FGLHESKPAETQNQV
+1997 V
-2012 DKAVKNIATEI
+2012 DKAIKRIATEI

-2102 LGTWIRAD
+2102 LGVWIRAD

-2290 KGVKKSDQILEALKR
+2290 KGVKKSDQINEALKR
-2305 GLQIDNEIKEHRSR
+2305 GLQIDNSVKE
-2319 WAGGEVVGMK
+2319 
-2329 QLPDKLHTD
+2329 
-2338 PDMLWNEISQYHGDY
+2338 
-2353 ITRKLEKVPEDG
+2353 
-2365 TVKFFSAHDGKW
+2365 
-2377 YFYSVDKNHTITL
+2377 
-2390 FDAVEASR
+2390 
-2398 ENYELFKD
+2398 
-2406 KLKKYGFDG
+2406 
-2415 TTKAVREDMQE
+2415 
-2426 TGYTGRTN
+2426 
-2434 SDKLESF
+2434 
-2441 IRPGLERGD
+2441 
-2450 RLGNGRSWR
+2450 
-2459 ESGADR
+2459 
-2465 RGMAGETDGTQ
+2465 
-2476 LEGNSEKQGE
+2476 
-2486 VKYFRTA
+2486 FRTA
-2493 NGEVYGFTDG
+2493 KGEVYGFTDG

-2530 RKVNPKEWENVKKL
+2530 RRVNPKEWESVKKL
-2544 FDKVEGLKEEVK
+2544 FDKVEGLKEEVQ

-2591 AAEEGKSVTESAKAQ
+2591 AAEEGKSVTESVKAQ
-2606 GFLAKVKEALTK
+2606 GFLEKVKEALTK
-2618 YWKGVADV
+2618 YWKGVADM

-2649 DPLESEEGRVKSE
+2649 DPRESEKGRGKSE
-2662 ESDTKVEGEKP
+2662 ESDSVVTPKGDKKGDIKDATAPKGEKTKEEP
-2673 PKTNPLAWMA
+2673 SKTNPLAWLA
-2683 HTAEMFKDEQ
+2683 HTAEMYKDEQ
-2693 VQKAREELTAAKES
+2693 VQKAKEELAKAKES
-2707 GDASDIKRATEELK
+2707 GDASDIKRATADMKQAMET
-2721 GLMDAKL
+2721 KL

-2762 DKPWADMEFDEQV
+2762 DKPWEQMDLEEREAV
-2775 AETEKKPLD
+2775 SSKNPLTETEINELTSEENRELIPAAL
-2784 ADEIKNSDCDG
+2784 
-2795 VDKANAVAY
+2795 AY
-2804 LNGDKNIINTLSYL
+2804 LRGDKGNIINAISYFKIWND
-2818 TVYDNVR
+2818 VRSRHENVPA
-2825 NRERDSVP
+2825 D
-2833 SSGTEDGTQLDAADN
+2833 SGTKDGTQLDASN
-2848 AGGEGLGRTDS
+2848 TGGSQELGLGRGRESGGPDGPVDRTDS
-2859 RPQGVD
+2859 E
-2865 SGQLGRTEGDGNPE
+2865 RTAP
-2879 RGESVQSGERVSGG
+2879 GERESGTGG
-2893 ESGEVHA
+2893 ENN
-2900 TAAVGEQGGEQ
+2900 T
-2911 VHGGASGV
+2911 
-2919 EPVSAGGAKPRGSR
+2919 PVSTGKPSNDK
-2933 GVRGEGRDVRERGNE
+2933 GEGNTPGMDAVPAGSPDTRGGGRLGNE
-2948 GSGNFSDE
+2948 GNVPKQGGQGGDNRPLDPNAGRKPTAKQGTHFPDSTSERLKQERAEYEQKKKDFWE
-2956 KAGEATG
+2956 RWKKAGQGYMKISLTPFKAL
-2963 GRGIDSRNLSTV
+2963 NLSP
-2975 EQIDKEISDTQSL
+2975 EQIEMLPELFKMHLNGAVLKIKEGIYKFNEWKAAMRAEEGEEL
-2988 VDDLFNSLFDGR
+2988 KMIGLRDDDIERFIEDYWNTPYQMDGE
-3000 TKGSIISDRTNAS
+3000 THTIGEWAGIHGNE
-3013 IIPLASDHLLGKLGI
+3013 KLR
-3028 NKQKMAVYKQLI
+3028 
-3040 PALTK
+3040 
-3045 LGYLHIK
+3045 
-3052 KGVVKLNDWIDAM
+3052 
-3065 KGSFGGHLT
+3065 
-3074 KLGLSDEEVYD
+3074 E
-3085 YIKNMW
+3085 
-3091 NSNIEVDGVTH
+3091 
-3102 KLSEWASILGTE
+3102 KLSEPL
-3114 RMKKEIATPN
+3114 N
-3124 AEKYKR
+3124 DKYQM
-3130 QVAAEPIKV
+3130 QVDAEPIKV
-3139 KVGDIK
+3139 KIGDKK
-3145 NIEETLPFLLPQQHE
+3145 NIEETLPYLLPQQQE
-3160 DVLRAETQFFGNEH
+3160 DVLKAEIQFFGKEH

-3190 TGTGKTYTGLGI
+3190 TGTGKTFTGLGI

-3229 DGHNLNMEIRD
+3229 DGRNLNMEIRD

-3293 KNGAETAR
+3293 KNGTETAR
-3301 SMQHYMMTNRS
+3301 SMQHYMVTNRS

-3322 TNKDYQKMKDLG
+3322 TNADYQKMKSLS
-3334 EQFDAERGK
+3334 EQFNAERDK

-3356 PSATNRDVTYATSRM
+3356 PSATARDISYATSKA
-3371 LPKEIQNFTPGDY
+3371 LPKEIINFTPGDY

-3389 LGKIHGE
+3389 LGEIHSE
-3396 YKKAFSHYV
+3396 FKKAFSHYI
-3405 NEVKPKLEAQAKNE
+3405 NEVMPKLEAQAKSE

-3434 TRENLDYVE
+3434 TRENLDYAE
-3443 GYIFKYPES
+3443 GYIFKYPEV
-3452 DERGMSGRT
+3452 EKGGRMSGRT
-3461 QFYLNHFGAA
+3461 QFYLDHFGAA
-3471 YKYRYH
+3471 YKFRYG

-3531 QFNQAVQDA
+3531 QFNQAVQEA
-3540 VRGHGVLADA
+3540 LTSNSVLAEA

-3556 DYTYGS
+3556 DYNYGS

-3574 ERIKAHLNAGRK
+3574 ERIKAHLDAGRK

-3605 SMLEQA
+3605 LMLDRA
-3611 NRLIAMMKPGEE
+3611 NFSISLMNPGEE
-3623 QKKAIKAVSEYRKKY
+3623 KNEAIQAVRAFRKKY
-3638 ADLLEWEQTLDYSMP
+3638 ADLLKWEQTLDYSMP

-3659 VFGKNNVLFFSGKE
+3659 VFGKDNVLFFSGKE

-3686 DDDSGKNIIVIQEAS
+3686 DDNSGKNIIVIQEAS

-3762 FGEKFNNQV
+3762 FGQKFNNQV

-3780 SKARSLRDSFAKGIL
+3780 SQARSLRDSFANGIL
-3795 EHSGIVP
+3795 EHSGVVP
-3802 IEQQGVGGKEFDAP
+3802 IDQQGVGGKEFDAP
-3816 KEQNADPYDDAVLDY
+3816 KDQSTDGFDNAVLDY

-3864 GEGDTVLEPS
+3864 GEGDTVMEPS

-3900 TKLQLKAGGLGRK
+3900 AKLQLKAGGLGRK
-3913 FQNTIFENYD
+3913 FVNTIFENYD

-3970 DKKFEKWIEGEKT
+3970 DKKFEKWINGEKT

-3988 EVALPDIVFKQAGT
+3988 EVELPDILFEQAGT
-4002 NVVCRV
+4002 RVVCRV

-4020 AKAGSVEKW
+4020 AKAGSVDKW

-4055 DTNAIM
+4055 DTKAIM

-4066 QTAKDLKELKDVTV
+4066 QTVKDLKELKDVRV
-4080 NLNEHGINVHVRG
+4080 DMDEHGINVRVRG
-4093 DRNDYSIMFDLG
+4093 SWDEYAISFDLNG
-4105 EYNAEQR
+4105 YNAEQ
-4112 KSILSGT
+4112 KKNILADK
-4119 YERFEEY
+4119 YEAFEQQ
-4126 ERYTRDETSQAVIAE
+4126 ERQTRNETSQAVLSE
-4141 LKKLT
+4141 LKKLS

-4159 YLKKKYEGKGVMY
+4159 YLKQKNEGKGVMY
-4172 RIEHAAEVYNKANTH
+4172 RVEHAAEVYGKANAH

-4227 VVEVEKHGFEGDSK
+4227 VVEVEKHGFGSK
-4241 GAIEEARTWAKDNLV
+4241 ERETLTNAKAWAISNLV
-4256 TTNKQD
+4256 TTGKQE
-4262 LPTMRDGTPYTISKK
+4262 LPTMRDGTTYTISKK
-4277 AVEKYLSLSAVSK
+4277 AIDKYLSESAVKK
-4290 SDDLGVHLSVLPKLT
+4290 SENLDTHLSVLSKLK

-4317 ADYKKGEDGTRSVEN
+4317 PDYKKGEDGTRGVEN

-4339 VHRLYGAVEIDGKMY
+4339 VHRLYGAVELDGKMY

-4392 RPPLVS
+4392 RPPS
-4398 SNNSIDNKIELPDTP
+4398 DASNNSIDNKIELPDTP

-4451 SATNGY
+4451 STTNGY

-4489 LFRKEEDK
+4489 FFRKEGDGVVTPEK
-4497 SGYASLG
+4497 TSGTLNA
-4504 LSKPTEPLADG
+4504 
-4515 ASAHTVSE
+4515 VSE
-4523 RIGKAIDKAAE
+4523 RIIKTVEKVAK

-4548 IENEQVRK
+4548 IENPKVRK
-4556 DIENGKQVTG
+4556 DIEKGKQVTG

-4602 RGLLGEK
+4602 RGLLGDK
-4609 FNDYMRGLWMD
+4609 FDSYMRDLWMD

-4628 LRAYVKEKMNMNHLG
+4628 LRAYVKERMNSDHFG

-4658 GKGEPGFWNYIKNKV
+4658 GKGEPGFWNYIKNRV

-4697 AKNVQKKGNDPWWKM
+4697 AKNVQKHGDSPLWKM
-4712 RADAVKWKI
+4712 RAEAVRWKI
-4721 EHENVSSII
+4721 EHEKTSSVV

-4756 ATDGRVHYRT
+4756 ATDGHVHYRT

-4818 AFNPLLCHN
+4818 AFNPLQCHN

-4889 RDKIREERK
+4889 RDWIKSEKGK

-4907 DTLEAAWNGEKNDLG
+4907 DALETAWKGERSDLRRA
-4922 QKLRSGQIDLREY
+4922 LDSGQIDLREY
-4935 YRQMDEW
+4935 YRKMDEW
-4942 IVQNIDKDFKAEEH
+4942 IVQNLDKDFKAEEH

-4975 VNVIDEVMSTESQ
+4975 SNVIDEVMSTESQ
-4988 LGAELVKSFWDAKK
+4988 LGADLVKIFWDAKK

-5013 ANGFKDKNERDH
+5013 ANGFMDKNGRDH

-5037 KFDET
+5037 KFDDT

-5051 SGGDTKNEIGSVIE
+5051 SGGDTKNYIGSVIE

-5086 KSSIMNGGKNV
+5086 KSSILNGGKNV
-5097 EKQHFMRFVEVY
+5097 ERQHFMRFVEAY
-5109 EKGDAKDRIFVEIK
+5109 ENGDAKDRIFVEIQ

-5152 INEILNT
+5152 INDILNT
-5159 FETTM
+5159 FEETM
-5164 KAKQAKGE
+5164 KAKQAHGE
-5172 AKIARRK
+5172 AKIARMK

-5208 VCQGNPRAAQAINGL
+5208 VCQGNPRAAQAINGM
-5223 LRDSGTRNWATEKS
+5223 LRDSGTRGWVSEKS
-5237 AKLNRICAQLN
+5237 AKLNRFCAQLN

-5288 NWGSMVRRKDGNFDG
+5288 NWASMARRKDGGFDG

-5315 RLDTNNQ
+5315 RLDANNQ

-5356 KTGNKDGDRWLMKKL
+5356 KTGNKEGDRWLMKKL
-5371 KEGGALVELANEVVE
+5371 REGGALIELANEVVE

-5423 GDAVK
+5423 GDAIK

-5434 DGKTNTAFRKS
+5434 DGKTDAAFRKS
-5445 VGWFNSYMKNQTMF
+5445 VGWFNSYMKNHTMF
-5459 YNAGVQGANLFAKNI
+5459 YNAGVQGANLFTKNL

-5530 LCIYWGGGKFKTIP
+5530 LCIYWGGGNFKTIP

-5566 SLKSDTPIGFDVIGQ
+5566 SLKSDTPIGFDIIGQ

-5600 IKESLEDVALSLT
+5600 IKESPEDVALSLT

-5641 DRAPRWKSAYDN
+5641 NRAPRWKRAYDS
-5653 TNDVYMTIN
+5653 TNDVYMSIN

-5680 GSGMMADAADFFTA
+5680 GSGMIADAADFFTA

-5704 YTGGTGATIGRTYQT
+5704 YTGGTGATIGRIYQT
-5719 GKSLVNGVV
+5719 GKSLVKGVV
-5728 SGIKDDKDF
+5728 SGIKDDKGF

-5785 LKYNKRQLKTN
+5785 LKYNKRQMKTN

-5811 KLSKTK
+5811 KFSKTK

-5828 DKYIT
+5828 DKYISA
-5833 TKNKLLKRAKD
+5833 KNELLKRAKD

-5849 SINEDINRKM
+5849 SINEAINRKM
-5859 QEAVADLDRISDD
+5859 QEAVADLDRIE

>member
-86 GKAAQSVAQEKWGGK
+86 GKAAQRVAQKKWGKEESGAEPSYVGAKPRYASLSLSEPLVEGGK
-101 ESELVKGLREADALK
+101 ESALVKGLRESDALK
-116 RRDEEQMPIDYTKPG
+116 RRDEEQMPIDYTKPD
-131 AVKQMVKQTRERQ
+131 AMKQMVGRTRREQQTLDRRI
-144 NVAGQNVEQAGRQF
+144 EQAGREAGKDVQGEI
-158 TNRERDRRNAPAFD
+158 RRRNAPAFD

-180 SLVKTRGQL
+180 NLVKTRGQL
-189 EDEVE
+189 EKEME
-194 KSANNIVAQSNGI
+194 KSGSKFVDDEFSKY
-207 GGMLDNTIGDVF
+207 IGDVF
-219 GKVDKEAIDAFRN
+219 KKEDEAAFERGQNAALNVIASSPSNAVFGTTRARNEEMSPEKRLANITKEIEGNIHNLFSSPKIADRINAEATKLGISPDDYVEHTLVPSLMNKVSSDFDKTELKNLLPSGAIETILMHAQN
-232 TQAGGFDDLGSSA
+232 SMTGA
-245 LANLYKRI
+245 LASMGLMTKSQRQYGQRALSKTLEGNNPNYK
-253 DPEKVF
+253 PGMGTKVAGSTF
-259 KELNTN
+259 
-265 VEKNISQ
+265 SF
-272 WLTNPSVISQIDNAI
+272 
-287 NESGISKEA
+287 
-296 YVNNI
+296 
-301 LVPQIMKRMN
+301 M
-311 EKFDQTELSRN
+311 
-322 MDKGMAQY
+322 MDMAPIGMAE
-330 YLNGLGSN
+330 
-338 LTGTLM
+338 
-344 DILLKTKGTREYEA
+344 KPA
-358 RASAMTEE
+358 
-366 GLNPDVNPNMADRVI
+366 
-381 RQTVGFFGDTSV
+381 
-393 FGPLGKAG
+393 
-401 AAVTGKIFGNGVAQT
+401 AAVAGKLFGNGVAQT

-711 NGELLSKNSFKSIDE
+711 NGELLSKNSFKNIDE

-878 PQIYMELFNSGLTQE
+878 PQIYMGLFNSGLTQE

-967 NEGRARES
+967 GEGRVRD
-975 VGDMLSVLDPATM
+975 GDMLTVYDPATR
-988 EMDFVSKKDVQLDH
+988 EMDFVHAKDVTLER
-1002 TEKTEDY
+1002 TASSEEY
-1009 AKNYQTMLEVK
+1009 AKDYQRQLEEL
-1020 NSEVYAQNEQ
+1020 NSTVYAEMQSGGEEGQ
-1030 QKQMEKKPENLPK
+1030 PSLTEPAEPTKPK
-1043 GRKQVVRSL
+1043 GEEGNEA
-1052 SLLDKVSSPKD
+1052 LLGLTKPTKPV
-1063 KLNEIRRIEQNVE
+1063 
-1076 LGEKGAI
+1076 GEKE
-1083 TPEEQAHVDE
+1083 T
-1093 VLAELKEQGYEMDN
+1093 
-1107 EGIVGSE
+1107 
-1114 FRNNGRNDIIVD
+1114 
-1126 NASVIEPGDPRYD
+1126 EP
-1139 KLEDGQTVIDKI
+1139 
-1151 IKPKILKDGKIYQPA
+1151 
-1166 TVTIM
+1166 
-1171 FRADTSVSERLYE
+1171 
-1184 AKRELAGML
+1184 
-1193 KADESNEIVQR
+1193 
-1204 KIAETKA
+1204 
-1211 EIAELEKKKA
+1211 
-1221 EELASKPQQNPTNA
+1221 
-1235 GYEIAKTLKEKIGGS
+1235 
-1250 LSEEEATNLVGE
+1250 VGE
-1262 MESRAEEAHDM
+1262 E
-1273 PLTPENWEAEF
+1273 
-1284 GEDGKVQTPLGEVK
+1284 
-1298 MGKNQLVKLFERGR
+1298 
-1312 SKEFGMIKPTLSDP
+1312 
-1326 DVVIEVPSEAKDG
+1326 
-1339 KAERDTSLLFIKT
+1339 
-1352 FKKPNGEKVYYFKS
+1352 
-1366 VTIKKDGIEISIS
+1366 
-1379 SHYDR
+1379 
-1384 RKRVEEALKNGKLL
+1384 
-1398 YLKQG
+1398 
-1403 DAQTEQSQLPVS
+1403 PV
-1415 GTTFR
+1415 
-1420 EIIAGLNGKD
+1420 A
-1430 SNNSANGNGNNET
+1430 
-1443 LTFADGSPVPMKK
+1443 TFADGTPVPMMK
-1456 DSKNRDTADYSQMT
+1456 DSKGRETADYSQMS

-1476 WIKTRFGENADGFV
+1476 WMSSQFGENAEAAV
-1490 DGRIKRAEKAV
+1490 DGQIKRAEKTL
-1501 KAAEKIK
+1501 KDAEKIK
-1508 VDLSGEEEDVA
+1508 VDYTGDLNDAKEAEAQKTMAVDAAKKELELYTNIKKAMTEKKVKAGMERVSSVGGVGEVGSVGVAREKFESGLRVVGNKRTRTLADGSKLRGHYEIVDADSLTPSHNANDGYKKSEGFPVNEEGRTINDRDYENDKQAQLVTDMIAMKYDGQAVDQVPVVTSDGIVVDGNGRTMAGQKAAKDGTDGAYLEALKENAENYGFTAEQIEQSGIKHPRLVLVSDEPMKYDTATFAKFNKNEKKAQGNTQQAVANSKKLSTDEIGTIISEIEGSGSLDAFFNNPSAINSLLTRLVDKGVIGLNEVAGLREGEDKLSAAGKDFVKNLLLGSVFSENTIRMMGADAMLKTKALNGIRAVTDNMKLGDYALMKEIDQAVQLLYEARQGGSGVDAYLRTPAMFGENAADRFDPISQAIALALEGKAEDFRELMMAYNRNAAPYADASQTEMFGERPTKEDFVNEFLKLRNWKNYETRHSSKEGNGDAGSSEGTEPQARGGSVITSEADYDKAVEHLKEAKGEERERILDQMGEYVKEFAKSNGYDEPVVLRTKQDLADAAKTENDKTIIENMSEGAHYPGYYEDGKIHIYLEGSTGSEELRETFEHESVHA
-1519 EALAARK
+1519 DNDTDPSRVESLVYSITDMNTLTRRDLESVIEKLVHDTHYTDEARKLPEDEALHMLADEALAHLVEYAQKNGIR
-1526 TAIESAEKELN
+1526 AISEITNNPTLLNVAEKAFKERENDRRRKEGLAKSGDK
-1537 YFTAVKNVMKQVEA
+1537 TLERKNL
-1551 AEAAAG
+1551 
-1557 GEGATGNRYEQ
+1557 
-1568 WRKDGYHIGE
+1568 D
-1578 GGVRYDRQKKEDMTG
+1578 
-1593 VYGKDVKVDFTPTV
+1593 DVSTEE
-1607 GVNGRAKVVEVD
+1607 NGRA
-1619 SVQASHVNG
+1619 
-1628 QVNPM
+1628 
-1633 HFGPD
+1633 
-1638 WQPKDRTDDA
+1638 
-1648 SKAGQDQ
+1648 
-1655 ALKNFDPE
+1655 L
-1663 KITGDGNAFIGSSPS
+1663 
-1678 VNERHEAIQGNN
+1678 
-1690 RVEILRRLYDEQP
+1690 
-1703 EKAAQYKQ
+1703 
-1711 WLIDHAEEY
+1711 
-1720 GLDAAEIAKM
+1720 
-1730 KKPILVNE
+1730 
-1738 LPVDD
+1738 
-1743 AKALEL
+1743 
-1749 GQYRASDFESGGKEL
+1749 
-1764 PRTSVVINRLGDKM
+1764 
-1778 QNVANIMLRQGTL
+1778 
-1791 PEDAK
+1791 
-1796 MSDLVS
+1796 
-1802 QNATKVLDY
+1802 
-1811 LVKEGVVS
+1811 
-1819 ATEEQTLRKDSTAM
+1819 
-1833 RQWMGELLKTGLF
+1833 
-1846 EGDKETEA
+1846 EGDKEGKPENDNGGSHDRDIQAGEEQREVDKTQRTNTIRDPLVETTKA
-1854 AFNQLPDNARR
+1854 AFEQSKAE
-1865 AVLAT
+1865 
-1870 YLRDAKSGDE
+1870 YLK
-1880 AKIKRSLQRSFE
+1880 
-1892 AYSRMMNNPAFVNAK
+1892 
-1907 NVEEA
+1907 
-1912 RAAVSAEIE
+1912 
-1921 KGNNSLFGEEPIR
+1921 
-1934 ELFSNFEL
+1934 
-1942 ELAALYK
+1942 
-1949 GLKDQKTLTGLL
+1949 
-1961 NKYFDA
+1961 
-1967 VQGDKVSNRQ
+1967 
-1977 LEIGEEPRDAI
+1977 
-1988 SKEEALKEV
+1988 ALKE
-1997 FGLHESKPAETQNQV
+1997 G
-2012 DKAVKNIATEI
+2012 
-2023 TKKTGI
+2023 KTG
-2029 EVVTDEK
+2029 K
-2036 EAEEVI
+2036 
-2042 RESEET
+2042 
-2048 DSDLKYHKE
+2048 
-2057 TDEATLEELENGETV
+2057 ELEN
-2072 KVYRAM
+2072 A
-2078 QVIDGKLYPPM
+2078 
-2089 AAAVNGKR
+2089 
-2097 VEANE
+2097 E
-2102 LGTWIRAD
+2102 LHY
-2110 ENPDLA
+2110 
-2116 IPDIDP
+2116 
-2122 KTKEQKVDKKTGE
+2122 
-2135 LKWKFKL
+2135 KFSFL
-2142 DKGGKD
+2142 D
-2148 ATGKKATDIPA
+2148 
-2159 AYNPYWHTSRS
+2159 YQN
-2170 PLNDQ
+2170 
-2175 FKSAWIRPNIVVVEC
+2175 VM
-2190 EVPVSELSSGY
+2190 
-2201 RAERAKDAV
+2201 
-2210 GEVDWK
+2210 
-2216 SGVVSGEVYKQ
+2216 GV
-2227 TGRARKVILSRWCK
+2227 T
-2241 PVRVLSDAEV
+2241 DAE
-2251 AQRAKEFVG
+2251 
-2260 DAKVEIPENVL
+2260 
-2271 TPRQRIEFEKAG
+2271 
-2283 FKIGAPE
+2283 
-2290 KGVKKSDQILEALKR
+2290 S
-2305 GLQIDNEIKEHRSR
+2305 
-2319 WAGGEVVGMK
+2319 
-2329 QLPDKLHTD
+2329 
-2338 PDMLWNEISQYHGDY
+2338 
-2353 ITRKLEKVPEDG
+2353 LEKLW
-2365 TVKFFSAHDGKW
+2365 K
-2377 YFYSVDKNHTITL
+2377 
-2390 FDAVEASR
+2390 R
-2398 ENYELFKD
+2398 EF
-2406 KLKKYGFDG
+2406 
-2415 TTKAVREDMQE
+2415 
-2426 TGYTGRTN
+2426 
-2434 SDKLESF
+2434 
-2441 IRPGLERGD
+2441 
-2450 RLGNGRSWR
+2450 
-2459 ESGADR
+2459 
-2465 RGMAGETDGTQ
+2465 
-2476 LEGNSEKQGE
+2476 
-2486 VKYFRTA
+2486 
-2493 NGEVYGFTDG
+2493 
-2503 EKIYLDTRKMK
+2503 
-2514 PETPLH
+2514 
-2520 EYAHLWCDML
+2520 
-2530 RKVNPKEWENVKKL
+2530 
-2544 FDKVEGLKEEVK
+2544 
-2556 KLYPELEGDAL
+2556 
-2567 YEEMITTYSGREG
+2567 
-2580 TKKLEDVVRKL
+2580 
-2591 AAEEGKSVTESAKAQ
+2591 ESAKTSETEPS
-2606 GFLAKVKEALTK
+2606 EAS
-2618 YWKGVADV
+2618 
-2626 LGIHFTT
+2626 LGLP
-2633 AEEVADKVLA
+2633 K
-2643 DWAKGV
+2643 
-2649 DPLESEEGRVKSE
+2649 PL
-2662 ESDTKVEGEKP
+2662 GEKGAAEQEGVEP
-2673 PKTNPLAWMA
+2673 SKTNTLAWLA
-2683 HTAEMFKDEQ
+2683 HTAEMYKDEQ
-2693 VQKAREELTAAKES
+2693 VQKAKEELTKAKES

-2747 KILGEEAGKAEAEKI
+2747 KILGKEAGKAEAEKI

-2865 SGQLGRTEGDGNPE
+2865 SGQLGGSEGDGNPE

-2893 ESGEVHA
+2893 ESGKVHA
-2900 TAAVGEQGGEQ
+2900 TTAVGERGGEQ
-2911 VHGGASGV
+2911 VHGGASRV
-2919 EPVSAGGAKPRGSR
+2919 EPVSTGGTKPRGSR
-2933 GVRGEGRDVRERGNE
+2933 GVRGTGRDVRERGNE

-3145 NIEETLPFLLPQQHE
+3145 NIEETLPYLLPQQQE

-3190 TGTGKTYTGLGI
+3190 TGTGKTFTGLGI

-3240 LDSIAKERGTTAT
+3240 LDNWAKERGTTAT

-3293 KNGAETAR
+3293 KNGTETAR
-3301 SMQHYMMTNRS
+3301 SMQHYMVTNRS

-3322 TNKDYQKMKDLG
+3322 TNKDYQKMKSLG
-3334 EQFDAERGK
+3334 ERFDAERDK

-3356 PSATNRDVTYATSRM
+3356 PSATPRDVAYATSRM
-3371 LPKEIQNFTPGDY
+3371 LPKERNGFTPGDY

-3389 LGKIHGE
+3389 LGKIHAE
-3396 YKKAFSHYV
+3396 FVKALSHYT
-3405 NEVKPKLEAQAKNE
+3405 NEVKPKLEAQAKAE

-3434 TRENLDYVE
+3434 TRENLDYAE
-3443 GYIFKYPES
+3443 GYIFKYPE
-3452 DERGMSGRT
+3452 EEKGGRMSGRT
-3461 QFYLNHFGAA
+3461 QFYLDHFGAA
-3471 YKYRYH
+3471 YKFRYG

-3531 QFNQAVQDA
+3531 TFNQAVQEA
-3540 VRGHGVLADA
+3540 VRGHEVLAKA
-3550 YRKTIG
+3550 YNQTIG
-3556 DYTYGS
+3556 DYNYGS

-3574 ERIKAHLNAGRK
+3574 ERIKAHLDAGRK

-3611 NRLIAMMKPGEE
+3611 NRSIALMKPGEE
-3623 QKKAIKAVSEYRKKY
+3623 QKKAIQAVKDFRKKY

-3659 VFGKNNVLFFSGKE
+3659 VFGKDKVLFFSGKE
-3673 SSKVKDKAVDTFN
+3673 STKVKDKAVDTFN
-3686 DDDSGKNIIVIQEAS
+3686 SDDSGKNIIVIQEAS

-3711 TGEHQRV
+3711 TGKHQRV

-3762 FGEKFNNQV
+3762 FGQKFNNQV

-3780 SKARSLRDSFAKGIL
+3780 SKARSLRDSFANGIL

-3802 IEQQGVGGKEFDAP
+3802 IDQQGVGGKEFDAP
-3816 KEQNADPYDDAVLDY
+3816 KDQSTDGFDNAVLDY

-3988 EVALPDIVFKQAGT
+3988 EVALPDIVFEKAGT
-4002 NVVCRV
+4002 KVVCRV

-4055 DTNAIM
+4055 DTKAIM

-4066 QTAKDLKELKDVTV
+4066 QTVRDLKELKDARVDF
-4080 NLNEHGINVHVRG
+4080 NEGGIHVRVRR
-4093 DRNDYSIMFDLG
+4093 DWNDYSIPFDMEG
-4105 EYNAEQR
+4105 YSPEQ
-4112 KSILSGT
+4112 KKKFLAST
-4119 YERFEEY
+4119 YETFEQQ
-4126 ERYTRDETSQAVIAE
+4126 ERQTRNETSQAVIAE

-4227 VVEVEKHGFEGDSK
+4227 VVEVEKHGFGSK
-4241 GAIEEARTWAKDNLV
+4241 ERETLTNAKAWAISNLV
-4256 TTNKQD
+4256 TTGKQD
-4262 LPTMRDGTPYTISKK
+4262 LPTMRDGTAYTISKK
-4277 AVEKYLSLSAVSK
+4277 AIDKYLSESAVKK
-4290 SDDLGVHLSVLPKLT
+4290 SENLDTHLSVLSKLK

-4317 ADYKKGEDGTRSVEN
+4317 PDYKKGEDGMRSVEN

-4339 VHRLYGAVEIDGKMY
+4339 VHRLYGAVELDGKIY

-4392 RPPLVS
+4392 RPPS
-4398 SNNSIDNKIELPDTP
+4398 DASNNSID
-4413 GTAVLPDSSPLD
+4413 
-4425 TTPSNSKNITSEGS
+4425 
-4439 EKANESDSLPLN
+4439 
-4451 SATNGY
+4451 
-4457 ISTAKLLQGVEK
+4457 TAKLLQGVEK

-4523 RIGKAIDKAAE
+4523 RIGKAIDKAVE
-4534 RTGGKVK
+4534 KTGGKVK
-4541 MVNSVEE
+4541 MVNTVEE
-4548 IENEQVRK
+4548 IGNEQVRR

-4566 WYDEKT
+4566 WYDENT

-4583 DSYTAEKTIW
+4583 DAYTAEKTVW

-4602 RGLLGEK
+4602 RGLLGDK
-4609 FNDYMRGLWMD
+4609 FNDYMRGLWLD
-4620 LDNPINAE
+4620 LDNPVNAE
-4628 LRAYVKEKMNMNHLG
+4628 LRAYVKERMSKDSMG
-4643 FYDAIEEFIAKSAED
+4643 FYDAIEEFIAESAEK
-4658 GKGEPGFWNYIKNKV
+4658 GKGEPGFWNNIKNKV
-4673 TDALHEIGYRVSPNV
+4673 TDALHEIGYRISPNV

-4721 EHENVSSII
+4721 EHENVESVV

-4756 ATDGRVHYRT
+4756 ATDGHVHYRT

-4818 AFNPLLCHN
+4818 AFNPLQCHN

-4862 DGAEQTRNANLYFI
+4862 DGAEQMRNANLYFI

-4907 DTLEAAWNGEKNDLG
+4907 DALEAAWKDERSDLR
-4922 QKLRSGQIDLREY
+4922 QKLDSGQIDLREY

-4942 IVQNIDKDFKAEEH
+4942 IVKNLDKDFKAEEH

-4975 VNVIDEVMSTESQ
+4975 ANVIDEVMSTESQ
-4988 LGAELVKSFWDAKK
+4988 LGADLVKSFWDAKK

-5013 ANGFKDKNERDH
+5013 ANGKKDRAERDH

-5037 KFDET
+5037 KFDDT

-5051 SGGDTKNEIGSVIE
+5051 SGGDTKNYIGSVIE
-5065 KASGRESL
+5065 KARGRESL

-5086 KSSIMNGGKNV
+5086 KSSIINGGKNV
-5097 EKQHFMRFVEVY
+5097 EKQHFMRFVEAY
-5109 EKGDAKDRIFVEIK
+5109 EKGDAKDRIFVEIQ

-5159 FETTM
+5159 FEETM
-5164 KAKQAKGE
+5164 KAKQAHGE
-5172 AKIARRK
+5172 AKIARMK

-5223 LRDSGTRNWATEKS
+5223 LRDSGTQNWATEKS

-5248 TSLNPDF
+5248 TSFNPDF
-5255 ISSNLM
+5255 MSSNLM

-5315 RLDTNNQ
+5315 RLDANNQ

-5356 KTGNKDGDRWLMKKL
+5356 KTGYKDGDRWLMKKL

-5423 GDAVK
+5423 GDAIK

-5434 DGKTNTAFRKS
+5434 DGKTNATFRKS
-5445 VGWFNSYMKNQTMF
+5445 VGWFNSYMKNHTMF
-5459 YNAGVQGANLFAKNI
+5459 YNAGVQGANLFTKNI
-5474 KHAPKTAAI
+5474 KHAPKTTAI

-5566 SLKSDTPIGFDVIGQ
+5566 SLKSDTPIGFDIIGQ

-5619 ELELAFNRN
+5619 GLELAFNRN

-5641 DRAPRWKSAYDN
+5641 DRAPRWKRAYDS

-5680 GSGMMADAADFFTA
+5680 GSDMVADAADFFTA

-5704 YTGGTGATIGRTYQT
+5704 YTGGTGATIGRIYQT
-5719 GKSLVNGVV
+5719 GKSLVKGVV
-5728 SGIKDDKDF
+5728 SGIKDDKGF

-5785 LKYNKRQLKTN
+5785 LKYNKRQMKTN

-5811 KLSKTK
+5811 KFSKTK

-5828 DKYIT
+5828 DKYISA
-5833 TKNKLLKRAKD
+5833 KNKLLKRAKD

>member
-1 MPDNR
+1 MADNR
-6 YYYFKDAKGNRHTVN
+6 YYYFKDAKGNRHTVD
-21 KAAFDNDREGFAKA
+21 KTAYDKDPMGFAKA

-50 RGDVDV
+50 RGDVNV
-56 KDAGRVGDFGA
+56 KDASRVGDFGA
-67 HLFTGQTVG
+67 HLFTGRTITRG
-76 REKYQPKTSL
+76 K
-86 GKAAQSVAQEKWGGK
+86 GKAKSEKSYSSALGRAQERVAQEKWGGGVVTQGNTTAYK
-101 ESELVKGLREADALK
+101 SASAPMENDSELVRGLKNADAVQRLQAPMSYS
-116 RRDEEQMPIDYTKPG
+116 EPG
-131 AVKQMVKQTRERQ
+131 AVKQMVKQTRDRQ
-144 NVAGQNVEQAGRQF
+144 HIVGQNVEQAGREF

-180 SLVKTRGQL
+180 NIVKTRGQL
-189 EDEVE
+189 EDELEESSRQLVDKQLGGYINNSIQKMFKDATVKGVAAEDVLSKASPFAYMVAGKAYNEALDPDKLMNQLSKNAEKDMAGLFSDPKMQKEIVE
-194 KSANNIVAQSNGI
+194 KAAS
-207 GGMLDNTIGDVF
+207 F
-219 GKVDKEAIDAFRN
+219 G
-232 TQAGGFDDLGSSA
+232 
-245 LANLYKRI
+245 I
-253 DPEKVF
+253 DPEDYVKNYIAPGLQAKIAEEF
-259 KELNTN
+259 
-265 VEKNISQ
+265 EKS
-272 WLTNPSVISQIDNAI
+272 
-287 NESGISKEA
+287 
-296 YVNNI
+296 
-301 LVPQIMKRMN
+301 
-311 EKFDQTELSRN
+311 ELSRN
-322 MDKGMAQY
+322 MPKSTAEYIIRGVNDSMIGTILSMGMMSKKQRQYAQQGMAMTD
-330 YLNGLGSN
+330 NGENPYVKPGMGARVAR
-338 LTGTLM
+338 GTLSF
-344 DILLKTKGTREYEA
+344 A
-358 RASAMTEE
+358 
-366 GLNPDVNPNMADRVI
+366 ADAP
-381 RQTVGFFGDTSV
+381 V
-393 FGPLGKAG
+393 FGALGKAG
-401 AAVTGKIFGNGVAQT
+401 AAVAGKVMGNGVAQA
-416 ARIANSTLG
+416 ARIANTSLR
-425 GRIARMAGS
+425 GRIVRMATAGA
-434 GMVSQGVTGVLYGST
+434 VSQGVTGVLYGST

-467 VKLMAMGGLSEGAS
+467 VKLMTMGGLSEGAS

-508 AFQLAMEGI
+508 VFQLAMEGV

-527 TIEGHDTDWLSVEG
+527 MIEGHDTDWLSVEG

-562 QEKDGVKESYLDV
+562 YAKDGKKESYLDMV
-575 VARNIKSLMTSDGQR
+575 KRNLANLMVSDGQR
-590 AAFGGYTF
+590 ASFGGYTF
-598 TNEEKEQLFGSAS
+598 TNEEKEQLFGSNK
-611 APKRNESIYGYDVHD
+611 APLRKMYERLIEDM
-626 NPLTRKE
+626 PLRPEGFTH
-633 SLTSWAMRA
+633 WALRT
-642 KKTAAKGKGE
+642 KKTTARGKGE
-652 KDTDAE
+652 ESYKDTDAE

-685 MGTVPSERPMMENC
+685 MGTVPSSRPMMEY
-699 RIEGGSVNEYSK
+699 IGYGGGTVSEYSK
-711 NGELLSKNSFKSIDE
+711 YGELLSEHIVKTEDE
-726 RNSIIYSLNLKRE
+726 RDSVVYSLRLRRE
-739 DQRLSNAYGAAQIK
+739 NQRLSNAYGAAQIK
-753 DEKTAQTTLE
+753 DEKVAQETLE
-763 AVAEANGMTAEQLK
+763 TVAETFGFTAEQLK
-777 TAMDK
+777 AAMDK
-782 QPLRRSEEEQNACV
+782 DPLKRSEEEQNACV
-796 ALRKAYEDEQFV
+796 ALRKTYEGEQF
-808 PGTLHAEQSNTE
+808 PEGTLHPEQSQTE
-820 GKDVVEENGLG
+820 GKDVVEENNLG
-831 TETPN
+831 TENPN
-836 NEAVAEVLGD
+836 NEAVAEVLNNMNNAE
-846 LTKAEDALQ
+846 KAFNAALES
-855 TAMDG
+855 
-860 NDVLKEEY
+860 NDVLKQEY
-868 ERMQKAGMSN
+868 ERLAKEGLSE
-878 PQIYMELFNSGLTQE
+878 PQIYMELINSGLTQE
-893 QLAPLA
+893 QLVPFA
-899 DYINALS
+899 DYINT
-906 KAQGMFKG
+906 KAKAVGMYRG
-914 TQDKIVETTQKHV
+914 TEQKIAETVQKHV
-927 GQWSYKD
+927 EQWSYKG
-934 ELNGEKQNGE
+934 ELNGEKQEGG
-944 QMLFVKDNKGRVL
+944 QMLFVKDNNGRLL

-975 VGDMLSVLDPATM
+975 VGDMLSVLDPNTK

-1002 TEKTEDY
+1002 VEKTEDY
-1009 AKNYQTMLEVK
+1009 AKNYQEMLEVK
-1020 NSEVYAQNEQ
+1020 NSVAYAESE
-1030 QKQMEKKPENLPK
+1030 KGKEKSEESDTKTESVVTPKEGASAPGVEDVKPIGEGEKK
-1043 GRKQVVRSL
+1043 
-1052 SLLDKVSSPKD
+1052 
-1063 KLNEIRRIEQNVE
+1063 
-1076 LGEKGAI
+1076 
-1083 TPEEQAHVDE
+1083 
-1093 VLAELKEQGYEMDN
+1093 
-1107 EGIVGSE
+1107 
-1114 FRNNGRNDIIVD
+1114 
-1126 NASVIEPGDPRYD
+1126 
-1139 KLEDGQTVIDKI
+1139 
-1151 IKPKILKDGKIYQPA
+1151 
-1166 TVTIM
+1166 
-1171 FRADTSVSERLYE
+1171 
-1184 AKRELAGML
+1184 
-1193 KADESNEIVQR
+1193 
-1204 KIAETKA
+1204 
-1211 EIAELEKKKA
+1211 
-1221 EELASKPQQNPTNA
+1221 NP
-1235 GYEIAKTLKEKIGGS
+1235 
-1250 LSEEEATNLVGE
+1250 
-1262 MESRAEEAHDM
+1262 
-1273 PLTPENWEAEF
+1273 
-1284 GEDGKVQTPLGEVK
+1284 
-1298 MGKNQLVKLFERGR
+1298 
-1312 SKEFGMIKPTLSDP
+1312 SD
-1326 DVVIEVPSEAKDG
+1326 
-1339 KAERDTSLLFIKT
+1339 
-1352 FKKPNGEKVYYFKS
+1352 
-1366 VTIKKDGIEISIS
+1366 
-1379 SHYDR
+1379 
-1384 RKRVEEALKNGKLL
+1384 
-1398 YLKQG
+1398 
-1403 DAQTEQSQLPVS
+1403 
-1415 GTTFR
+1415 
-1420 EIIAGLNGKD
+1420 
-1430 SNNSANGNGNNET
+1430 NGNGSNET
-1443 LTFADGSPVPMKK
+1443 LTFADGSPVPMMK
-1456 DSKNRDTADYSQMT
+1456 DTKGRETADYSQMT
-1470 PEQGAE
+1470 PEHGAE
-1476 WIKTRFGENADGFV
+1476 WMSSQFGENAEAAV
-1490 DGRIKRAEKAV
+1490 DGQIKRAEKML
-1501 KAAEKIK
+1501 KEAEKIK
-1508 VDLSGEEEDVA
+1508 VDYTGDLNDAKEAEAQKTKAVDAAKAELELYTNIKKVMTANKVKAGMEKVGSVGEEGSVGSVGEVSVAVREKFEKSKKIPGRRGSITLPDGTKITGQYFYGEVSGLTPSHDPFNDFNPVNEDGSSSNS
-1519 EALAARK
+1519 RSYK
-1526 TAIESAEKELN
+1526 DKESRLFTEKIGRD
-1537 YFTAVKNVMKQVEA
+1537 F
-1551 AEAAAG
+1551 G
-1557 GEGATGNRYEQ
+1557 G
-1568 WRKDGYHIGE
+1568 
-1578 GGVRYDRQKKEDMTG
+1578 
-1593 VYGKDVKVDFTPTV
+1593 
-1607 GVNGRAKVVEVD
+1607 
-1619 SVQASHVNG
+1619 
-1628 QVNPM
+1628 
-1633 HFGPD
+1633 
-1638 WQPKDRTDDA
+1638 
-1648 SKAGQDQ
+1648 Q
-1655 ALKNFDPE
+1655 ALKNVPVVQDGILLSGNGTTMGKQLAERYGTDGKYYESLSENAEGFGWTPKQIEEAGFKGTVYFVPDKKMPLTSKTFDLFNRQETKSIGNTEQSVKNAKVLSTDEVGAIIAEIEGSGSLDAFFNNPTAINSLLKRLIDKGVIGLNEVAGLREGEDKLSAAGKDFVKNLLLGSVFSENTIRMMGADAMLKTKALNGIRAVTDNMKLGDYALMKEIDQAVQLLYEARQGGSGVDAYLRTPAMFGENAADRFDPISQAIALALE
-1663 KITGDGNAFIGSSPS
+1663 GKAEDFRELMMAYNRNAAPYADANQMEMFGERPTNEEFIKEFLKLRNWKDYETRHSSKEGNGDAGSSEGTEPQAPGGNVITSEADYNKAVEQLKEVKGEERERILDQMGEYVKEFAKSNGYDEPVVLRTKQDLADAAKTENDKTIIENMPEGAHYPGYYEDGKIHIYLEGSTGSEELRETFEHESVHADNEVDPS
-1678 VNERHEAIQGNN
+1678 
-1690 RVEILRRLYDEQP
+1690 RVEALVYSITDMNTLTR
-1703 EKAAQYKQ
+1703 
-1711 WLIDHAEEY
+1711 EE
-1720 GLDAAEIAKM
+1720 LERVVEVLSNM
-1730 KKPILVNE
+1730 KE
-1738 LPVDD
+1738 YT
-1743 AKALEL
+1743 E
-1749 GQYRASDFESGGKEL
+1749 RASEMDDVDALYMLADEALAHLVTYAQEHGKDAMSEITDNPTL
-1764 PRTSVVINRLGDKM
+1764 LNIAEKSLKERENDRRRKEGLAKSGDKTLERK
-1778 QNVANIMLRQGTL
+1778 NI
-1791 PEDAK
+1791 D
-1796 MSDLVS
+1796 DVS
-1802 QNATKVLDY
+1802 
-1811 LVKEGVVS
+1811 
-1819 ATEEQTLRKDSTAM
+1819 TEENGGPL
-1833 RQWMGELLKTGLF
+1833 
-1846 EGDKETEA
+1846 EGDKEGKPE
-1854 AFNQLPDNARR
+1854 NDNGGSPD
-1865 AVLAT
+1865 
-1870 YLRDAKSGDE
+1870 RDIQA
-1880 AKIKRSLQRSFE
+1880 
-1892 AYSRMMNNPAFVNAK
+1892 
-1907 NVEEA
+1907 
-1912 RAAVSAEIE
+1912 
-1921 KGNNSLFGEEPIR
+1921 GEEQR
-1934 ELFSNFEL
+1934 E
-1942 ELAALYK
+1942 
-1949 GLKDQKTLTGLL
+1949 
-1961 NKYFDA
+1961 
-1967 VQGDKVSNRQ
+1967 
-1977 LEIGEEPRDAI
+1977 
-1988 SKEEALKEV
+1988 
-1997 FGLHESKPAETQNQV
+1997 V

-2102 LGTWIRAD
+2102 LGVWIRAD

-2201 RAERAKDAV
+2201 KAERAKDAV

-2271 TPRQRIEFEKAG
+2271 TPRQRIEFEKVG

-2290 KGVKKSDQILEALKR
+2290 KGVKKSDQINEALKR
-2305 GLQIDNEIKEHRSR
+2305 GLQIDNSVKE
-2319 WAGGEVVGMK
+2319 
-2329 QLPDKLHTD
+2329 
-2338 PDMLWNEISQYHGDY
+2338 
-2353 ITRKLEKVPEDG
+2353 
-2365 TVKFFSAHDGKW
+2365 
-2377 YFYSVDKNHTITL
+2377 
-2390 FDAVEASR
+2390 
-2398 ENYELFKD
+2398 
-2406 KLKKYGFDG
+2406 
-2415 TTKAVREDMQE
+2415 
-2426 TGYTGRTN
+2426 
-2434 SDKLESF
+2434 
-2441 IRPGLERGD
+2441 
-2450 RLGNGRSWR
+2450 
-2459 ESGADR
+2459 
-2465 RGMAGETDGTQ
+2465 
-2476 LEGNSEKQGE
+2476 
-2486 VKYFRTA
+2486 FRTKD
-2493 NGEVYGFTDG
+2493 GEVYGFTDG

-2530 RKVNPKEWENVKKL
+2530 RRVNPKEWESVKKL
-2544 FDKVEGLKEEVK
+2544 FDKVEGLKEEVQ

-2591 AAEEGKSVTESAKAQ
+2591 AAEEGKSVTESVKAQ
-2606 GFLAKVKEALTK
+2606 GFLEKVKEALTK
-2618 YWKGVADV
+2618 YWKGVADM

-2649 DPLESEEGRVKSE
+2649 DPRGSEKGKVKSE
-2662 ESDTKVEGEKP
+2662 ESDSKVEGVVTPKGDIKDATEPKGDKTKEEP
-2673 PKTNPLAWMA
+2673 SKTNPLAWLA
-2683 HTAEMFKDEQ
+2683 HTAEMYKDEQ
-2693 VQKAREELTAAKES
+2693 VQKAKEELAKAKES
-2707 GDASDIKRATEELK
+2707 GDASDIKRATADMKQAMET
-2721 GLMDAKL
+2721 KL

-2762 DKPWADMEFDEQV
+2762 DKPWKDMDGEERMAT
-2775 AETEKKPLD
+2775 AEKNPLTEEEIRNNTSEENKSLIED
-2784 ADEIKNSDCDG
+2784 A
-2795 VDKANAVAY
+2795 VDYVNGNHGIVQQIAY
-2804 LNGDKNIINTLSYL
+2804 LKI
-2818 TVYDNVR
+2818 YDDVR
-2825 NRERDSVP
+2825 NRHENAP
-2833 SSGTEDGTQLDAADN
+2833 GNSGAEDRTQLAAADN
-2848 AGGEGLGRTDS
+2848 GGSQELGVGTGREGGGS
-2859 RPQGVD
+2859 
-2865 SGQLGRTEGDGNPE
+2865 SEQLGDGT
-2879 RGESVQSGERVSGG
+2879 S
-2893 ESGEVHA
+2893 
-2900 TAAVGEQGGEQ
+2900 
-2911 VHGGASGV
+2911 
-2919 EPVSAGGAKPRGSR
+2919 
-2933 GVRGEGRDVRERGNE
+2933 GEGRSEQLQHGSQNSSGQPDVPTGEGSHSQGEGEAPGLGGVPTGNTQRERGSNDGSNGATVRHERGRGSSDKTATTNGGWKPTAKQGTHFADNGTLEQKKQNTAAKKAALKDALKNWAKLGRGELGMNLAGLNSRQIEYLPEVMKAVKDYGVALIDE
-2948 GSGNFSDE
+2948 GIYRVKDWIKSIREAIGEDMKGMKFSD
-2956 KAGEATG
+2956 KD
-2963 GRGIDSRNLSTV
+2963 IDGF
-2975 EQIDKEISDTQSL
+2975 I
-2988 VDDLFNSLFDGR
+2988 
-3000 TKGSIISDRTNAS
+3000 
-3013 IIPLASDHLLGKLGI
+3013 
-3028 NKQKMAVYKQLI
+3028 
-3040 PALTK
+3040 
-3045 LGYLHIK
+3045 
-3052 KGVVKLNDWIDAM
+3052 
-3065 KGSFGGHLT
+3065 
-3074 KLGLSDEEVYD
+3074 EE
-3085 YIKNMW
+3085 MW
-3091 NSNIEVDGVTH
+3091 NSKYTMNGETHTIGEWADIYGQEKLRKELAGPLTDKAKRQIEVEDV
-3102 KLSEWASILGTE
+3102 
-3114 RMKKEIATPN
+3114 P
-3124 AEKYKR
+3124 
-3130 QVAAEPIKV
+3130 V
-3139 KVGDIK
+3139 KIGDK
-3145 NIEETLPFLLPQQHE
+3145 ANIEETLPFLLPQQQE
-3160 DVLRAETQFFGNEH
+3160 DVLKAETQFFGNEH

-3229 DGHNLNMEIRD
+3229 DGRNLNMEIRD
-3240 LDSIAKERGTTAT
+3240 LDSWAKDRGTTAT

-3293 KNGAETAR
+3293 KKGTETAR
-3301 SMQHYMMTNRS
+3301 SMQHYMVTNRD

-3322 TNKDYQKMKDLG
+3322 INKDYQKQKSLG
-3334 EQFDAERGK
+3334 EQFNIERNK
-3343 EVKRIQDEYKASH
+3343 EIERIRNEYKASH
-3356 PSATNRDVTYATSRM
+3356 PSATPRDVANATSRM
-3371 LPKEIQNFTPGDY
+3371 LPKEIINFTPGDY

-3389 LGKIHGE
+3389 LGEIHSE
-3396 YKKAFSHYV
+3396 FKKAFSHYI
-3405 NEVKPKLEAQAKNE
+3405 NEVMPKLEAQAKSE

-3434 TRENLDYVE
+3434 TRENLDYAE
-3443 GYIFKYPES
+3443 GYIFKYPEV
-3452 DERGMSGRT
+3452 EKGGRMSGRT
-3461 QFYLNHFGAA
+3461 QFYLDHFGAA
-3471 YKYRYH
+3471 YKFRYS
-3477 RLEQSTS
+3477 RLEQSTN

-3550 YRKTIG
+3550 YRRTIG
-3556 DYTYGS
+3556 DYNYGS

-3574 ERIKAHLNAGRK
+3574 ERIKAHLDAGRK

-3605 SMLEQA
+3605 LMLEQA
-3611 NRLIAMMKPGEE
+3611 NHLVSIMSEGEE
-3623 QKKAIKAVSEYRKKY
+3623 KKKAAQAVRDFRKKY
-3638 ADLLEWEQTLDYSMP
+3638 ADLLDWEQTLDYSMP

-3659 VFGKNNVLFFSGKE
+3659 VFGKDNVLFFSGKE
-3673 SSKVKDKAVDTFN
+3673 SSKVKDKAVDIFN
-3686 DDDSGKNIIVIQEAS
+3686 DDNSGKNIIVIQEAS
-3701 GKEGISLHDK
+3701 GKEGISLHDT
-3711 TGEHQRV
+3711 TGKHQRV

-3762 FGEKFNNQV
+3762 FGQKFNNQV

-3780 SKARSLRDSFAKGIL
+3780 SQARSLRDSFANGIL
-3795 EHSGIVP
+3795 EHSGVVP
-3802 IEQQGVGGKEFDAP
+3802 IDQQGVGGKEFDAP
-3816 KEQNADPYDDAVLDY
+3816 KDQSTDGFDNAVLDY

-3864 GEGDTVLEPS
+3864 GEGDTVMEPS

-3900 TKLQLKAGGLGRK
+3900 AKLQLKAGGLGRK
-3913 FQNTIFENYD
+3913 FVNTIFENYD

-3950 AFKHLEEGGRVVALI
+3950 AFKHLEEGGRVVAII

-3970 DKKFEKWIEGEKT
+3970 DKKFDKWIEGEKT

-3988 EVALPDIVFKQAGT
+3988 EVELPDIVFKQAGT
-4002 NVVCRV
+4002 KVVCRV

-4020 AKAGSVEKW
+4020 AKAGRVEKVS
-4029 DLGGH
+4029 LGGH

-4046 DVEMPDRII
+4046 DIEMPDRII
-4055 DTNAIM
+4055 DTNTIM
-4061 MKKSK
+4061 QKKSK

-4159 YLKKKYEGKGVMY
+4159 YLKKQNDGKGVMY
-4172 RIEHAAEVYNKANTH
+4172 RVEHAAEVYGKAKGGSKGQRDGRVVPEDVDKKTSEGIEKKFN
-4187 YRMELGNTF
+4187 EEIGEVESDF
-4196 SDSKEHF
+4196 DSKEEF
-4203 DAVRDRAVEEKG
+4203 MQAVSDEIFHASRYRKSVLENKKKQLENELRRKESNTGEDSERVGTGRLTSADVDNKTTLQGHRDKAQDRIALAAINRELDYRRVRAENLRNTYGLSAGSEIGFGEVEKIFRQLHTSPELGKLFAQTRDVLKRLGVDFGIQDEINSGKLTSPMGYASPERDIRYSIDGLVKTSSSKAELPVTILHEMIHEGVNGAIHLVKSGKADGMLTPKQIEAVETISEIYDRAVGNQEKFG
-4215 IVMPNLNKEKVK
+4215 ENKYGLANEY
-4227 VVEVEKHGFEGDSK
+4227 EFAAQMADP
-4241 GAIEEARTWAKDNLV
+4241 R
-4256 TTNKQD
+4256 Q
-4262 LPTMRDGTPYTISKK
+4262 RK
-4277 AVEKYLSLSAVSK
+4277 AL
-4290 SDDLGVHLSVLPKLT
+4290 DLGVMDRVVNFAKELMR
-4305 DVIHESIEAEIH
+4305 
-4317 ADYKKGEDGTRSVEN
+4317 KGDRSVWERVKDAVKKLFEVSDKSKMDKAIEDILEDFNKTVDDAAMADVDEN
-4332 GYGEGVL
+4332 GW
-4339 VHRLYGAVEIDGKMY
+4339 
-4354 RVKTTMQEFRGGEE
+4354 
-4368 NKPHSYEVTKIELLD
+4368 
-4383 SPGKRENPD
+4383 
-4392 RPPLVS
+4392 
-4398 SNNSIDNKIELPDTP
+4398 
-4413 GTAVLPDSSPLD
+4413 
-4425 TTPSNSKNITSEGS
+4425 
-4439 EKANESDSLPLN
+4439 
-4451 SATNGY
+4451 
-4457 ISTAKLLQGVEK
+4457 
-4469 SYDSGK
+4469 SYDKGVVTPEKTSGT
-4475 KLLDESKDLTDGET
+4475 SN
-4489 LFRKEEDK
+4489 
-4497 SGYASLG
+4497 AM
-4504 LSKPTEPLADG
+4504 
-4515 ASAHTVSE
+4515 SE
-4523 RIGKAIDKAAE
+4523 RIIKTVEKVAK

-4548 IENEQVRK
+4548 IENPKVRK

-4583 DSYTAEKTIW
+4583 DTYTAEKTVW

-4602 RGLLGEK
+4602 RGLLGDK
-4609 FNDYMRGLWMD
+4609 FNDYMRSLWMD

-4697 AKNVQKKGNDPWWKM
+4697 AKNVQKHGDSPLWKM
-4712 RADAVKWKI
+4712 RAEAVRWKI
-4721 EHENVSSII
+4721 EHEKTLSVV

-4756 ATDGRVHYRT
+4756 ATDGHVHYRT

-4800 EAMQIISGVKDAY
+4800 EAMQTISGVKDAY
-4813 TDIPS
+4813 ADIPS
-4818 AFNPLLCHN
+4818 AFNPLQCHN

-4889 RDKIREERK
+4889 RDWFRKMEKTEGADSEGLDNLDKIWKGER
-4898 VKSEESNSI
+4898 S
-4907 DTLEAAWNGEKNDLG
+4907 DLR
-4922 QKLRSGQIDLREY
+4922 QKLDSGQIDLKEY

-4942 IVQNIDKDFKAEEH
+4942 IVQNLDKDFKAEEH

-4975 VNVIDEVMSTESQ
+4975 ANVIDEVMSTESQ
-4988 LGAELVKSFWDAKK
+4988 LGADLVKSFWDAKK

-5013 ANGFKDKNERDH
+5013 ANGFMDKNGRDH

-5051 SGGDTKNEIGSVIE
+5051 SGGDTKNDIGSVIE
-5065 KASGRESL
+5065 KARGRESL

-5086 KSSIMNGGKNV
+5086 KSSILNGGKNV
-5097 EKQHFMRFVEVY
+5097 ERQHFMRFVEAY

-5123 PWVEKHTVDGNE
+5123 PWVEKHVVDGNE

-5152 INEILNT
+5152 INDILNT
-5159 FETTM
+5159 FEDTM
-5164 KAKQAKGE
+5164 KAKQAHGE

-5208 VCQGNPRAAQAINGL
+5208 VCQGNPRAAQAINGM
-5223 LRDSGTRNWATEKS
+5223 LRDSGTRGWVSEKS
-5237 AKLNRICAQLN
+5237 AELNRFCAQLN

-5288 NWGSMVRRKDGNFDG
+5288 NWASMARRKDGSFDG

-5315 RLDTNNQ
+5315 RSDANNQ

-5356 KTGNKDGDRWLMKKL
+5356 KTGNKEGDRWLMKKL
-5371 KEGGALVELANEVVE
+5371 KEGGVLVELANEVVE

-5423 GDAVK
+5423 GDAIK

-5434 DGKTNTAFRKS
+5434 DGKTDIAFRNS
-5445 VGWFNSYMKNQTMF
+5445 LGWFNSYMKNHTMF
-5459 YNAGVQGANLFAKNI
+5459 YNAGVQGANLFTKNL

-5566 SLKSDTPIGFDVIGQ
+5566 SLKSDTPIGLDIIGQ

-5600 IKESLEDVALSLT
+5600 IKELGEDVILSVI
-5613 PTVAKP
+5613 PTTAKP
-5619 ELELAFNRN
+5619 ELELAFNRD
-5628 WTGRPIYRDKDYL
+5628 WTGRPIYRDNDYL
-5641 DRAPRWKSAYDN
+5641 DKAPRWKRAYDS
-5653 TNDVYMTIN
+5653 TNDAYMTIN
-5662 KWANKTFNGIDDT
+5662 KWANKTFNGIDNT

-5680 GSGMMADAADFFTA
+5680 GSGMLADAVDFFTA

-5704 YTGGTGATIGRTYQT
+5704 YTGGAGATIGRTYQT
-5719 GKSLVNGVV
+5719 GKSLVKGVV
-5728 SGIKDDKDF
+5728 SGVKDDKGF
-5737 KEGFKKEWKNVDPNS
+5737 AEGFNKEWDKVNPNT

-5778 YVNELEQ
+5778 YADELER
-5785 LKYNKRQLKTN
+5785 LKYNMQQMKTN
-5796 TSDVVMNIHNAATKY
+5796 TPDTAKNIHNAASKF
-5811 KLSKTK
+5811 KLSQSKDGRK
-5817 EGKMLK
+5817 LK

-5828 DKYIT
+5828 DRYIT
-5833 TKNKLLKRAKD
+5833 AKRRILKRAKD
-5844 QTVIN
+5844 KAVVEAV
-5849 SINEDINRKM
+5849 NEAINRKM
-5859 QEAVADLDRISDD
+5859 QEAVEDLDRIE

>member
-1 MPDNR
+1 M
-6 YYYFKDAKGNRHTVN
+6 A
-21 KAAFDNDREGFAKA
+21 
-35 FPGARMEV
+35 
-43 IDRKTGR
+43 IDRSKLQRMYKLMADNGYSQDYNTFEKKFTGNSNYANR
-50 RGDVDV
+50 KAVYD
-56 KDAGRVGDFGA
+56 
-67 HLFTGQTVG
+67 LFTKNGADLGGSYEEFMRKLQKPRAT
-76 REKYQPKTSL
+76 KPQQQPKTAL
-86 GKAAQSVAQEKWGGK
+86 GRAQQSVAKEKWGGGVVTHGNTTAY
-101 ESELVKGLREADALK
+101 ESASAPMENDSELVRGLKNANAVQRLQA
-116 RRDEEQMPIDYTKPG
+116 PVSYTKPG

-144 NVAGQNVEQAGRQF
+144 HIVGQNVEQAGRQF

-180 SLVKTRGQL
+180 NIVKTRGQL
-189 EDEVE
+189 EDELEESSRQLVDKQLGGYINNSIQKMFKDATVKGVAAEDALSKASPFAYMVAGKAYNEALDPDKLMNQLSKNAEKDMAGLFSDPKMQKEIVE
-194 KSANNIVAQSNGI
+194 KAAS
-207 GGMLDNTIGDVF
+207 F
-219 GKVDKEAIDAFRN
+219 G
-232 TQAGGFDDLGSSA
+232 
-245 LANLYKRI
+245 I
-253 DPEKVF
+253 DPEDYVKNYIAPGLQAKIAEEF
-259 KELNTN
+259 
-265 VEKNISQ
+265 EKS
-272 WLTNPSVISQIDNAI
+272 
-287 NESGISKEA
+287 
-296 YVNNI
+296 
-301 LVPQIMKRMN
+301 
-311 EKFDQTELSRN
+311 ELSRN
-322 MDKGMAQY
+322 MPKSTAEYIIRGVNDSMIGTILSMGMMSKKQRQYAQQGMAMTD
-330 YLNGLGSN
+330 NGENPYVKPGMGARVAR
-338 LTGTLM
+338 GTLSF
-344 DILLKTKGTREYEA
+344 A
-358 RASAMTEE
+358 
-366 GLNPDVNPNMADRVI
+366 ADAP
-381 RQTVGFFGDTSV
+381 V
-393 FGPLGKAG
+393 FGALGKAG
-401 AAVTGKIFGNGVAQT
+401 AAVAGKVMGNGVAQA
-416 ARIANSTLG
+416 ARIANTSLA
-425 GRIARMAGS
+425 GRIGRMVGTGA
-434 GMVSQGVTGVLYGST
+434 VSQGVTGVLYGST

-467 VKLMAMGGLSEGAS
+467 VKLMTMGGLSEGAS

-508 AFQLAMEGI
+508 VFQIAMEGV

-527 TIEGHDTDWLSVEG
+527 MIEGHDTDWLSVEG

-554 THARLPKR
+554 THARLPNR
-562 QEKDGVKESYLDV
+562 YTKDGKKESYLDMV
-575 VARNIKSLMTSDGQR
+575 KRNLANLMVSDGQR
-590 AAFGGYTF
+590 ASFGGYTF
-598 TNEEKEQLFGSAS
+598 TNEEKEQLFGSNK
-611 APKRNESIYGYDVHD
+611 APLRKMYERLIEDM
-626 NPLTRKE
+626 PLRPEGFTH
-633 SLTSWAMRA
+633 WALRT
-642 KKTAAKGKGE
+642 KKTTARGKGE
-652 KDTDAE
+652 ESYKDTDAE

-685 MGTVPSERPMMENC
+685 MGTVPSSRPMMEY
-699 RIEGGSVNEYSK
+699 IGYGGGTISEYSK
-711 NGELLSKNSFKSIDE
+711 YGELLSEHIVKTEDE
-726 RNSIIYSLNLKRE
+726 RDSVVYSLRLRRE
-739 DQRLSNAYGAAQIK
+739 NQRLSNAYGAAQIK
-753 DEKTAQTTLE
+753 DEKTAQETLE
-763 AVAEANGMTAEQLK
+763 TVAETFGFTAEQLK
-777 TAMDK
+777 AAMDK
-782 QPLRRSEEEQNACV
+782 DPLKRSEEEQNACV
-796 ALRKAYEDEQFV
+796 ALRKAYEGEQF
-808 PGTLHAEQSNTE
+808 PEGTLHPDQSQTE
-820 GKDVVEENGLG
+820 GKDVVEENNLG
-831 TETPN
+831 TENPN
-836 NEAVAEVLGD
+836 NEAVDEVLNNMKNAE
-846 LTKAEDALQ
+846 KAFNAALES
-855 TAMDG
+855 
-860 NDVLKEEY
+860 NDVLKQEY
-868 ERMQKAGMSN
+868 ERLTKEGLSE
-878 PQIYMELFNSGLTQE
+878 PQIYMELINSGLTQE
-893 QLAPLA
+893 QLAPYA
-899 DYINALS
+899 DYINA
-906 KAQGMFKG
+906 KAKAVGMYRG
-914 TQDKIVETTQKHV
+914 TEQKIAETVQKHV
-927 GQWSYKD
+927 EQWSYKG
-934 ELNGEKQNGE
+934 EMNGEKQEGG
-944 QMLFVKDNKGRVL
+944 QMLFVKDNNGRLL

-967 NEGRARES
+967 NEGRAREN
-975 VGDMLSVLDPATM
+975 VGDMLSVLDPNTK

-1002 TEKTEDY
+1002 VEKTEDY
-1009 AKNYQTMLEVK
+1009 AKNYQEMLEVM
-1020 NSEVYAQNEQ
+1020 NSVAYAES
-1030 QKQMEKKPENLPK
+1030 EKGKEKSEESDTKTESVVTPKEGASAPGVEDVKPIGE
-1043 GRKQVVRSL
+1043 
-1052 SLLDKVSSPKD
+1052 
-1063 KLNEIRRIEQNVE
+1063 
-1076 LGEKGAI
+1076 GEK
-1083 TPEEQAHVDE
+1083 
-1093 VLAELKEQGYEMDN
+1093 
-1107 EGIVGSE
+1107 
-1114 FRNNGRNDIIVD
+1114 NN
-1126 NASVIEPGDPRYD
+1126 P
-1139 KLEDGQTVIDKI
+1139 
-1151 IKPKILKDGKIYQPA
+1151 
-1166 TVTIM
+1166 
-1171 FRADTSVSERLYE
+1171 
-1184 AKRELAGML
+1184 
-1193 KADESNEIVQR
+1193 
-1204 KIAETKA
+1204 
-1211 EIAELEKKKA
+1211 
-1221 EELASKPQQNPTNA
+1221 
-1235 GYEIAKTLKEKIGGS
+1235 
-1250 LSEEEATNLVGE
+1250 
-1262 MESRAEEAHDM
+1262 
-1273 PLTPENWEAEF
+1273 
-1284 GEDGKVQTPLGEVK
+1284 
-1298 MGKNQLVKLFERGR
+1298 
-1312 SKEFGMIKPTLSDP
+1312 SD
-1326 DVVIEVPSEAKDG
+1326 
-1339 KAERDTSLLFIKT
+1339 
-1352 FKKPNGEKVYYFKS
+1352 
-1366 VTIKKDGIEISIS
+1366 
-1379 SHYDR
+1379 
-1384 RKRVEEALKNGKLL
+1384 
-1398 YLKQG
+1398 
-1403 DAQTEQSQLPVS
+1403 
-1415 GTTFR
+1415 
-1420 EIIAGLNGKD
+1420 
-1430 SNNSANGNGNNET
+1430 NGNGSNET
-1443 LTFADGSPVPMKK
+1443 LTFADGSPVPMMK
-1456 DSKNRDTADYSQMT
+1456 DTKGRETADYSQMT
-1470 PEQGAE
+1470 AEQGAE
-1476 WIKTRFGENADGFV
+1476 WMSSQFGENAEAAV
-1490 DGRIKRAEKAV
+1490 DGQIKRAEKML
-1501 KAAEKIK
+1501 KEAEKIK
-1508 VDLSGEEEDVA
+1508 VDYTGDLNDAKEAEAQKAKAVDAAKAELELYTNIKKVMTANKVKAGMEKVGSAGEEGSVSEAGNLGAVREKFESGKRIVGNKRTRTLADGSKLRGHYEIVEADSLTPSHNANDGYKKSEGFPVNEEGRTINDRDYENDKQAQMVTDMIAMKYDGQAVDQVPVVTSDGIVVDGNGRTMAGQKAAKNGTDSAYLEALKENAENYGFTAEQIEQSGIKHPRLVLVSDEPMKYDTATFAKFNKNEKKSQGNTQQAVANSKKLSADEIGTIISEIEGSGSLDAFFNNPTAINSLLKRLIDKGVIGLNEVAGLREGEDKLSVA
-1519 EALAARK
+1519 GKDFVKNLLLGSVFSENTIRMMGADAMLKTKALNGIRAVTDNMKLGDYALMKEIDQAVQLLYEARQGGSGVDAYLRTPAMFGENAADRFDPISQAIALALEGKAEDFRELMMAYNRNAAPYADANQMEMFGERPTNEEFIKEFLKLRNWKDYETRHSSKEGNGDAGSSEGTEPQAPGGNVITSEADYNKAVEQLKEAKGEERERILDQMGEYVKEFAKSNGYDEPVVLRTKQDLADAAKTENDKTIIENMPEGAHYPGYYEDGKIHIYLEGSTGSEELRETFEHESVHADNEVDPSRVEALVYSITDMNTLTREELERVVEVLSNMKEYTERASEMDDVDALYMLADEALAHLVTYAQEHGK
-1526 TAIESAEKELN
+1526 DAMSEITDNPTLLNIAEKSLKEREN
-1537 YFTAVKNVMKQVEA
+1537 DRRRK
-1551 AEAAAG
+1551 
-1557 GEGATGNRYEQ
+1557 EGL
-1568 WRKDGYHIGE
+1568 
-1578 GGVRYDRQKKEDMTG
+1578 
-1593 VYGKDVKVDFTPTV
+1593 
-1607 GVNGRAKVVEVD
+1607 AK
-1619 SVQASHVNG
+1619 S
-1628 QVNPM
+1628 
-1633 HFGPD
+1633 
-1638 WQPKDRTDDA
+1638 
-1648 SKAGQDQ
+1648 
-1655 ALKNFDPE
+1655 
-1663 KITGDGNAFIGSSPS
+1663 
-1678 VNERHEAIQGNN
+1678 
-1690 RVEILRRLYDEQP
+1690 
-1703 EKAAQYKQ
+1703 
-1711 WLIDHAEEY
+1711 
-1720 GLDAAEIAKM
+1720 
-1730 KKPILVNE
+1730 
-1738 LPVDD
+1738 
-1743 AKALEL
+1743 
-1749 GQYRASDFESGGKEL
+1749 
-1764 PRTSVVINRLGDKM
+1764 GDKTLERK
-1778 QNVANIMLRQGTL
+1778 NI
-1791 PEDAK
+1791 D
-1796 MSDLVS
+1796 DVS
-1802 QNATKVLDY
+1802 
-1811 LVKEGVVS
+1811 
-1819 ATEEQTLRKDSTAM
+1819 TEENGGPL
-1833 RQWMGELLKTGLF
+1833 
-1846 EGDKETEA
+1846 EGDKEGKPE
-1854 AFNQLPDNARR
+1854 NDNGGSPD
-1865 AVLAT
+1865 
-1870 YLRDAKSGDE
+1870 RDIQA
-1880 AKIKRSLQRSFE
+1880 
-1892 AYSRMMNNPAFVNAK
+1892 
-1907 NVEEA
+1907 
-1912 RAAVSAEIE
+1912 
-1921 KGNNSLFGEEPIR
+1921 GEEQR
-1934 ELFSNFEL
+1934 E
-1942 ELAALYK
+1942 
-1949 GLKDQKTLTGLL
+1949 
-1961 NKYFDA
+1961 
-1967 VQGDKVSNRQ
+1967 
-1977 LEIGEEPRDAI
+1977 
-1988 SKEEALKEV
+1988 
-1997 FGLHESKPAETQNQV
+1997 V

-2102 LGTWIRAD
+2102 LGVWIRAD

-2201 RAERAKDAV
+2201 KAERAKDAV

-2271 TPRQRIEFEKAG
+2271 TPRQRIEFEKVG

-2290 KGVKKSDQILEALKR
+2290 KGVKKSDQINEALKR
-2305 GLQIDNEIKEHRSR
+2305 GLQIDNSVKE
-2319 WAGGEVVGMK
+2319 
-2329 QLPDKLHTD
+2329 
-2338 PDMLWNEISQYHGDY
+2338 
-2353 ITRKLEKVPEDG
+2353 
-2365 TVKFFSAHDGKW
+2365 
-2377 YFYSVDKNHTITL
+2377 
-2390 FDAVEASR
+2390 
-2398 ENYELFKD
+2398 
-2406 KLKKYGFDG
+2406 
-2415 TTKAVREDMQE
+2415 
-2426 TGYTGRTN
+2426 
-2434 SDKLESF
+2434 
-2441 IRPGLERGD
+2441 
-2450 RLGNGRSWR
+2450 
-2459 ESGADR
+2459 
-2465 RGMAGETDGTQ
+2465 
-2476 LEGNSEKQGE
+2476 
-2486 VKYFRTA
+2486 FRTKD
-2493 NGEVYGFTDG
+2493 GEVYGFTDG

-2530 RKVNPKEWENVKKL
+2530 RRVNPKEWESVKKL
-2544 FDKVEGLKEEVK
+2544 FDKVEGLKEEVQ

-2591 AAEEGKSVTESAKAQ
+2591 AAEEGKSVTESVKAQ
-2606 GFLAKVKEALTK
+2606 GFLEKVKEALTK
-2618 YWKGVADV
+2618 YWKGVADM

-2649 DPLESEEGRVKSE
+2649 DPRESEKGKEKSE
-2662 ESDTKVEGEKP
+2662 KSESVVTPKGDKKGDIKDAIEPKGEKTKEEP
-2673 PKTNPLAWMA
+2673 SKTNPLAWLA
-2683 HTAEMFKDEQ
+2683 HTAEMYKDEQ
-2693 VQKAREELTAAKES
+2693 VQKAKEELAKAKES
-2707 GDASDIKRATEELK
+2707 GDASDIKRATADMKQAMET
-2721 GLMDAKL
+2721 KL

-2762 DKPWADMEFDEQV
+2762 DKPWKDMDGEERMAT
-2775 AETEKKPLD
+2775 AEKNPLTEEEIRNNTSEENKSLIED
-2784 ADEIKNSDCDG
+2784 A
-2795 VDKANAVAY
+2795 VDYVNGNHGIVQQIAY
-2804 LNGDKNIINTLSYL
+2804 LKI
-2818 TVYDNVR
+2818 YDDVR
-2825 NRERDSVP
+2825 NRHENAP
-2833 SSGTEDGTQLDAADN
+2833 GNSGAEDRTQLAAADN
-2848 AGGEGLGRTDS
+2848 GGSQELGVGTGREGGGS
-2859 RPQGVD
+2859 
-2865 SGQLGRTEGDGNPE
+2865 SEQLGDGT
-2879 RGESVQSGERVSGG
+2879 S
-2893 ESGEVHA
+2893 
-2900 TAAVGEQGGEQ
+2900 
-2911 VHGGASGV
+2911 
-2919 EPVSAGGAKPRGSR
+2919 
-2933 GVRGEGRDVRERGNE
+2933 GEGRSEQLQHGSQNSSGQPDVPTGEGSHSQGEGEAPGLGGVPTGNTQRERGSNDGSNGATVRHERGRGSSDKTATTNGGWKPTAKQGTHFPDNGTLEQKKQNTAAKKAALKDALKNWAKLGRGELGMNLAGLNSRQIEYLPEVMKAVKDYGVALIDE
-2948 GSGNFSDE
+2948 GIYRVKDWIKSIREAIGEDMKGMKFSD
-2956 KAGEATG
+2956 KD
-2963 GRGIDSRNLSTV
+2963 IDGF
-2975 EQIDKEISDTQSL
+2975 I
-2988 VDDLFNSLFDGR
+2988 
-3000 TKGSIISDRTNAS
+3000 
-3013 IIPLASDHLLGKLGI
+3013 
-3028 NKQKMAVYKQLI
+3028 
-3040 PALTK
+3040 
-3045 LGYLHIK
+3045 
-3052 KGVVKLNDWIDAM
+3052 
-3065 KGSFGGHLT
+3065 
-3074 KLGLSDEEVYD
+3074 EE
-3085 YIKNMW
+3085 MW
-3091 NSNIEVDGVTH
+3091 NSKYTMNGETHTIGEWADIYGQEKLRKELAGPLTDKAKRQIEVEDV
-3102 KLSEWASILGTE
+3102 
-3114 RMKKEIATPN
+3114 P
-3124 AEKYKR
+3124 
-3130 QVAAEPIKV
+3130 V
-3139 KVGDIK
+3139 KIGDK
-3145 NIEETLPFLLPQQHE
+3145 ANIEETLPFLLPQQQE
-3160 DVLRAETQFFGNEH
+3160 DVLKAETQFFGNEH

-3229 DGHNLNMEIRD
+3229 DGRNLNMEIRD
-3240 LDSIAKERGTTAT
+3240 LDSWAKDRGTTAT

-3293 KNGAETAR
+3293 KKGTETAR
-3301 SMQHYMMTNRS
+3301 SMQHYMVTNRD

-3322 TNKDYQKMKDLG
+3322 INKDYQKQKSLG
-3334 EQFDAERGK
+3334 EQFNIERNK
-3343 EVKRIQDEYKASH
+3343 EIERIRNEYKASH
-3356 PSATNRDVTYATSRM
+3356 PSATPRDVANATSRM
-3371 LPKEIQNFTPGDY
+3371 LPKEIINFTPGDY

-3389 LGKIHGE
+3389 LGEIHSE
-3396 YKKAFSHYV
+3396 FKKAFSHYI
-3405 NEVKPKLEAQAKNE
+3405 NEVMPKLEAQAKSE

-3434 TRENLDYVE
+3434 TRENLDYAE
-3443 GYIFKYPES
+3443 GYIFKYPEV
-3452 DERGMSGRT
+3452 EKGGRMSGRT
-3461 QFYLNHFGAA
+3461 QFYLDHFGAA
-3471 YKYRYH
+3471 YKFRYG
-3477 RLEQSTS
+3477 RLEQSTN

-3550 YRKTIG
+3550 YRRTIG
-3556 DYTYGS
+3556 DYNYGS

-3574 ERIKAHLNAGRK
+3574 ERIKAHLDAGRK

-3605 SMLEQA
+3605 LMLEQA
-3611 NRLIAMMKPGEE
+3611 NHLVSIMSEGEE
-3623 QKKAIKAVSEYRKKY
+3623 KKKAAQAVRDFRKKY
-3638 ADLLEWEQTLDYSMP
+3638 ADLLDWEQTLDYSMP

-3659 VFGKNNVLFFSGKE
+3659 VFGKDNVLFFSGKE
-3673 SSKVKDKAVDTFN
+3673 SSKVKDKAVDIFN
-3686 DDDSGKNIIVIQEAS
+3686 DDNSGKNIIVIQEAS
-3701 GKEGISLHDK
+3701 GKEGISLHDT
-3711 TGEHQRV
+3711 TGKHQRV

-3762 FGEKFNNQV
+3762 FGQKFNNQV

-3780 SKARSLRDSFAKGIL
+3780 SQARSLRDSFANGIL
-3795 EHSGIVP
+3795 EHSGVVP
-3802 IEQQGVGGKEFDAP
+3802 IDQQGVGGKEFDAP
-3816 KEQNADPYDDAVLDY
+3816 KDQSTDGFDNAVLDY

-3864 GEGDTVLEPS
+3864 GEGDTVMEPS

-3900 TKLQLKAGGLGRK
+3900 AKLQLKAGGLGRK
-3913 FQNTIFENYD
+3913 FVNTIFENYD

-3950 AFKHLEEGGRVVALI
+3950 AFKHLEEGGRVVAII

-3970 DKKFEKWIEGEKT
+3970 DKKFDKWIEGEKT

-3988 EVALPDIVFKQAGT
+3988 EVELPDIVFKQAGT
-4002 NVVCRV
+4002 KVVCRV

-4020 AKAGSVEKW
+4020 AKAGRVEKVS
-4029 DLGGH
+4029 LGGH

-4046 DVEMPDRII
+4046 DIEMPDRII
-4055 DTNAIM
+4055 DTNTIM
-4061 MKKSK
+4061 QKKSK

-4159 YLKKKYEGKGVMY
+4159 YLKKQNDGKGVMY
-4172 RIEHAAEVYNKANTH
+4172 RMEHAAEVYGKANAH

-4227 VVEVEKHGFEGDSK
+4227 VVEVEKHNFGSK
-4241 GAIEEARTWAKDNLV
+4241 ERETINNAKAWAISNLV
-4256 TTNKQD
+4256 TTGNQD
-4262 LPTMRDGTPYTISKK
+4262 LPTMRDGTSYTISKK
-4277 AVEKYLSLSAVSK
+4277 AIEKYLSESAVKK
-4290 SDDLGVHLSVLPKLT
+4290 SENLDTHLSVLTKLT

-4317 ADYKKGEDGTRSVEN
+4317 ADYNVKDETGKRKAEL
-4332 GYGEGVL
+4332 GYGNNIL
-4339 VHRLYGAVEIDGKMY
+4339 VHRLYGAVEMDGKIY

-4392 RPPLVS
+4392 RPHS
-4398 SNNSIDNKIELPDTP
+4398 DASNNSID
-4413 GTAVLPDSSPLD
+4413 
-4425 TTPSNSKNITSEGS
+4425 
-4439 EKANESDSLPLN
+4439 
-4451 SATNGY
+4451 
-4457 ISTAKLLQGVEK
+4457 TAKLLQGVEK

-4475 KLLDESKDLTDGET
+4475 KLLDESKNLTDGET
-4489 LFRKEEDK
+4489 FFRKEGDGVVTPEK
-4497 SGYASLG
+4497 TSGTSNA
-4504 LSKPTEPLADG
+4504 
-4515 ASAHTVSE
+4515 VSE
-4523 RIGKAIDKAAE
+4523 RIIKTVEKVTK

-4548 IENEQVRK
+4548 IENPKVRK
-4556 DIENGKQVTG
+4556 DIENGKLVTG

-4583 DSYTAEKTIW
+4583 DSYTAEKTVW

-4602 RGLLGEK
+4602 RGLLGDK
-4609 FNDYMRGLWMD
+4609 FNDYMRSLWMD

-4697 AKNVQKKGNDPWWKM
+4697 AKNVQKHGDSPLWKM
-4712 RADAVKWKI
+4712 RAEAVRWKI
-4721 EHENVSSII
+4721 EHEKTLSVV

-4756 ATDGRVHYRT
+4756 ATDGHVHYRT

-4800 EAMQIISGVKDAY
+4800 EAMQTISGVKDAY
-4813 TDIPS
+4813 ADIPS
-4818 AFNPLLCHN
+4818 AFNPLQCHN

-4889 RDKIREERK
+4889 RDWFRKMEKTEGADSEGLDNLDKIWKGER
-4898 VKSEESNSI
+4898 S
-4907 DTLEAAWNGEKNDLG
+4907 DLR
-4922 QKLRSGQIDLREY
+4922 QKLDSGQIDLKEY

-4942 IVQNIDKDFKAEEH
+4942 IVQNLDKDFKAEEH

-4975 VNVIDEVMSTESQ
+4975 ANVIDEVMSTESQ
-4988 LGAELVKSFWDAKK
+4988 LGADLVKSFWDAKK

-5013 ANGFKDKNERDH
+5013 ANGFMDKNGRDH

-5051 SGGDTKNEIGSVIE
+5051 SGGDTKNDIGSVIE
-5065 KASGRESL
+5065 KARGRESL

-5086 KSSIMNGGKNV
+5086 KSSILNGGKNV
-5097 EKQHFMRFVEVY
+5097 ERQHFMRFVEAY

-5123 PWVEKHTVDGNE
+5123 PWVEKHVVDGNE

-5152 INEILNT
+5152 INDILNT
-5159 FETTM
+5159 FEDTM
-5164 KAKQAKGE
+5164 KAKQAHGE

-5208 VCQGNPRAAQAINGL
+5208 VCQGNPRAAQAINGM
-5223 LRDSGTRNWATEKS
+5223 LRDSGTRGWVSEKS
-5237 AKLNRICAQLN
+5237 AELNRFCAQLN

-5288 NWGSMVRRKDGNFDG
+5288 NWASMARRKDGSFDG

-5315 RLDTNNQ
+5315 RSDANNQ

-5356 KTGNKDGDRWLMKKL
+5356 KTGNKEGDRWLMKKL
-5371 KEGGALVELANEVVE
+5371 KEGGVLVELANEVVE

-5423 GDAVK
+5423 GDAIK

-5434 DGKTNTAFRKS
+5434 DGKTDIAFRNS
-5445 VGWFNSYMKNQTMF
+5445 LGWFNSYMKNHTMF
-5459 YNAGVQGANLFAKNI
+5459 YNAGVQGANLFTKNL

-5566 SLKSDTPIGFDVIGQ
+5566 SLKSDTPIGLDIIGQ

-5600 IKESLEDVALSLT
+5600 IKELGEDVILSVI
-5613 PTVAKP
+5613 PTTAKP
-5619 ELELAFNRN
+5619 ELELAFNRD
-5628 WTGRPIYRDKDYL
+5628 WTGRPIYRDNDYL
-5641 DRAPRWKSAYDN
+5641 DKAPRWKRAYDS
-5653 TNDVYMTIN
+5653 TNDAYMTIN
-5662 KWANKTFNGIDDT
+5662 KWANKTFNGIDNT

-5680 GSGMMADAADFFTA
+5680 GSGMLADAVDFFTA

-5704 YTGGTGATIGRTYQT
+5704 YTGGAGATIGRTYQT
-5719 GKSLVNGVV
+5719 GKSLVKGVV
-5728 SGIKDDKDF
+5728 SGVKDDKGF
-5737 KEGFKKEWKNVDPNS
+5737 AEGFNKEWDKVNPNT

-5778 YVNELEQ
+5778 YADELER
-5785 LKYNKRQLKTN
+5785 LKYNMQQMKTN
-5796 TSDVVMNIHNAATKY
+5796 TPDTAKNIHNAASKF
-5811 KLSKTK
+5811 KLSQSKDGRK
-5817 EGKMLK
+5817 LK

-5828 DKYIT
+5828 DRYIT
-5833 TKNKLLKRAKD
+5833 AKRRILKRAKD
-5844 QTVIN
+5844 KAVVEAV
-5849 SINEDINRKM
+5849 NEAINRKM
-5859 QEAVADLDRISDD
+5859 QEAVEDLDRIE

>member
-67 HLFTGQTVG
+67 HLFTGQTVR

-86 GKAAQSVAQEKWGGK
+86 GKAAQRVAQEKWGKEESGAEPGYASLSLTKPFVKGGKGASVGLTKALTDGGK
-101 ESELVKGLREADALK
+101 ESALVKGLREADALK
-116 RRDEEQMPIDYTKPG
+116 RRDEEQMPIDYTKPD
-131 AVKQMVKQTRERQ
+131 AMKQMVGRTHREQQTLDRRI
-144 NVAGQNVEQAGRQF
+144 EQAGREAGKEVMKPL
-158 TNRERDRRNAPAFD
+158 REKEARLKTPVVNTGDANVNAHVINTQEQAERQLVESGLEFANKHLD
-172 LGNEDVNN
+172 DYVSDNILNEF
-180 SLVKTRGQL
+180 KTATAKGAAAESALSKASPFAYMAAGKAYNEALDPDKLLKHLQEKANADIAKVL
-189 EDEVE
+189 SQPKMQEEIGLKAAAYGISPEEYVE
-194 KSANNIVAQSNGI
+194 KSLIPGLQAKLAA
-207 GGMLDNTIGDVF
+207 DF
-219 GKVDKEAIDAFRN
+219 DK
-232 TQAGGFDDLGSSA
+232 S
-245 LANLYKRI
+245 
-253 DPEKVF
+253 
-259 KELNTN
+259 
-265 VEKNISQ
+265 
-272 WLTNPSVISQIDNAI
+272 
-287 NESGISKEA
+287 
-296 YVNNI
+296 
-301 LVPQIMKRMN
+301 
-311 EKFDQTELSRN
+311 ELSRSMPKSTAEYILRGVN
-322 MDKGMAQY
+322 ESMLGTIMSMGMTSKKQRQYAQQGMAMTDAGE
-330 YLNGLGSN
+330 NPNVNPGMAARVAR
-338 LTGTLM
+338 GTL
-344 DILLKTKGTREYEA
+344 GF
-358 RASAMTEE
+358 
-366 GLNPDVNPNMADRVI
+366 VADAP
-381 RQTVGFFGDTSV
+381 V
-393 FGPLGKAG
+393 FGAAGKAG
-401 AAVTGKIFGNGVAQT
+401 AAVAGKVFGNGVAQT
-416 ARIANSTLG
+416 ARIANSTIG

-434 GMVSQGVTGVLYGST
+434 GMVSQVITGVLYGST

-467 VKLMAMGGLSEGAS
+467 VKVMAMGGLSEGAS

-562 QEKDGVKESYLDV
+562 QVKDGVKESYLDM
-575 VARNIKSLMTSDGQR
+575 VARNINGLMTSDGQR

-611 APKRNESIYGYDVHD
+611 APKRNESIYGYDAHN

-652 KDTDAE
+652 ESYKDTDAE

-685 MGTVPSERPMMENC
+685 MGTVPSARPMMENC

-726 RNSIIYSLNLKRE
+726 RNSIIYSLNMKRE

-753 DEKTAQTTLE
+753 DEKTAQATLE

-777 TAMDK
+777 AAMDK
-782 QPLRRSEEEQNACV
+782 QPLRRSDEEQNACV

-820 GKDVVEENGLG
+820 GKDVVEENNLG
-831 TETPN
+831 TENPN
-836 NEAVAEVLGD
+836 NEAVAKVLGD

-855 TAMDG
+855 AAMDG

-927 GQWSYKD
+927 GQWSYKG

-944 QMLFVKDNKGRVL
+944 QMVFVKDNKGRVL

-967 NEGRARES
+967 GEGRVRD
-975 VGDMLSVLDPATM
+975 GDMLTVYDPVTR
-988 EMDFVSKKDVQLDH
+988 EMDFVHAKDVTLER
-1002 TEKTEDY
+1002 TTSSEEY
-1009 AKNYQTMLEVK
+1009 AKDYQRQLEEL
-1020 NSEVYAQNEQ
+1020 NSEVYAAMQQDSKPNEA
-1030 QKQMEKKPENLPK
+1030 
-1043 GRKQVVRSL
+1043 SL
-1052 SLLDKVSSPKD
+1052 SLAEPTEPV
-1063 KLNEIRRIEQNVE
+1063 
-1076 LGEKGAI
+1076 GEKET
-1083 TPEEQAHVDE
+1083 TP
-1093 VLAELKEQGYEMDN
+1093 
-1107 EGIVGSE
+1107 
-1114 FRNNGRNDIIVD
+1114 
-1126 NASVIEPGDPRYD
+1126 
-1139 KLEDGQTVIDKI
+1139 
-1151 IKPKILKDGKIYQPA
+1151 
-1166 TVTIM
+1166 
-1171 FRADTSVSERLYE
+1171 
-1184 AKRELAGML
+1184 
-1193 KADESNEIVQR
+1193 
-1204 KIAETKA
+1204 
-1211 EIAELEKKKA
+1211 
-1221 EELASKPQQNPTNA
+1221 
-1235 GYEIAKTLKEKIGGS
+1235 
-1250 LSEEEATNLVGE
+1250 VGE
-1262 MESRAEEAHDM
+1262 EPVA
-1273 PLTPENWEAEF
+1273 
-1284 GEDGKVQTPLGEVK
+1284 
-1298 MGKNQLVKLFERGR
+1298 
-1312 SKEFGMIKPTLSDP
+1312 TL
-1326 DVVIEVPSEAKDG
+1326 
-1339 KAERDTSLLFIKT
+1339 
-1352 FKKPNGEKVYYFKS
+1352 
-1366 VTIKKDGIEISIS
+1366 
-1379 SHYDR
+1379 
-1384 RKRVEEALKNGKLL
+1384 
-1398 YLKQG
+1398 
-1403 DAQTEQSQLPVS
+1403 
-1415 GTTFR
+1415 
-1420 EIIAGLNGKD
+1420 
-1430 SNNSANGNGNNET
+1430 
-1443 LTFADGSPVPMKK
+1443 ADGTPVPMMK
-1456 DSKNRDTADYSQMT
+1456 DSKGRETADYSQMT

-1476 WIKTRFGENADGFV
+1476 WMSSQFGENAEAAV
-1490 DGRIKRAEKAV
+1490 DGQIKRAEKTL
-1501 KAAEKIK
+1501 KGAEKIK
-1508 VDLSGEEEDVA
+1508 VDYTGDLNDAKEA
-1519 EALAARK
+1519 EAQK
-1526 TAIESAEKELN
+1526 KIAIEAAKAELELYTN
-1537 YFTAVKNVMKQVEA
+1537 IKKAMTEKKVK
-1551 AEAAAG
+1551 AG
-1557 GEGATGNRYEQ
+1557 MEKVSGVGSVGEVGSVGS
-1568 WRKDGYHIGE
+1568 
-1578 GGVRYDRQKKEDMTG
+1578 
-1593 VYGKDVKVDFTPTV
+1593 V
-1607 GVNGRAKVVEVD
+1607 GVAR
-1619 SVQASHVNG
+1619 
-1628 QVNPM
+1628 
-1633 HFGPD
+1633 
-1638 WQPKDRTDDA
+1638 
-1648 SKAGQDQ
+1648 
-1655 ALKNFDPE
+1655 E
-1663 KITGDGNAFIGSSPS
+1663 K
-1678 VNERHEAIQGNN
+1678 
-1690 RVEILRRLYDEQP
+1690 
-1703 EKAAQYKQ
+1703 
-1711 WLIDHAEEY
+1711 
-1720 GLDAAEIAKM
+1720 
-1730 KKPILVNE
+1730 
-1738 LPVDD
+1738 
-1743 AKALEL
+1743 
-1749 GQYRASDFESGGKEL
+1749 FESGLRVVGNK
-1764 PRTSVVINRLGDKM
+1764 RTRTLADGSKLRGHYEIVDADSLTPSHNANDGYKKSEGFPVNEEGMTINDRDYENDKQAQLVTDMIAMKYDGQAVDQVPVV
-1778 QNVANIMLRQGTL
+1778 T
-1791 PEDAK
+1791 
-1796 MSDLVS
+1796 SD
-1802 QNATKVLDY
+1802 
-1811 LVKEGVVS
+1811 GIVVDGNGRTM
-1819 ATEEQTLRKDSTAM
+1819 AGQKA
-1833 RQWMGELLKTGLF
+1833 
-1846 EGDKETEA
+1846 
-1854 AFNQLPDNARR
+1854 
-1865 AVLAT
+1865 
-1870 YLRDAKSGDE
+1870 
-1880 AKIKRSLQRSFE
+1880 
-1892 AYSRMMNNPAFVNAK
+1892 AK
-1907 NVEEA
+1907 NGTD
-1912 RAAVSAEIE
+1912 SAY
-1921 KGNNSLFGEEPIR
+1921 L
-1934 ELFSNFEL
+1934 
-1942 ELAALYK
+1942 
-1949 GLKDQKTLTGLL
+1949 
-1961 NKYFDA
+1961 
-1967 VQGDKVSNRQ
+1967 
-1977 LEIGEEPRDAI
+1977 
-1988 SKEEALKEV
+1988 EALKENAENYGFTAEQIEQSGIKHPRLVLVSDEPMKYDTATFAKFNKNEKKAQGNTQQAVANSKKLSADEISAIVSEIEGSGSLDAFFNNPSAINSLLTRLVDKGVIGLNEVAGLREGEDKLSASGKDFVKNLLLGSV
-1997 FGLHESKPAETQNQV
+1997 FSENTIRMMGADAMLKTKALNGIRAVTDNMKLGDYALMKEIDKAVQLLYEARQGGSGVDAYLRTPAMFGENAADRYDPISQAIALALEGKVEDFRELMMAYNRNAAPYADANQTEMFGERPTKEDFVNEFLKLRNWEDYETRHSSKEGNGDAGSSEGTEPQARGGSEPTEGQREV
-2012 DKAVKNIATEI
+2012 DKAVKRIATEI

-2260 DAKVEIPENVL
+2260 EAKVEIPENVL
-2271 TPRQRIEFEKAG
+2271 TPKQRIEFEKVG

-2290 KGVKKSDQILEALKR
+2290 KGVKKSDQINEALKR
-2305 GLQIDNEIKEHRSR
+2305 GLQIDNSVKE
-2319 WAGGEVVGMK
+2319 
-2329 QLPDKLHTD
+2329 
-2338 PDMLWNEISQYHGDY
+2338 
-2353 ITRKLEKVPEDG
+2353 
-2365 TVKFFSAHDGKW
+2365 
-2377 YFYSVDKNHTITL
+2377 
-2390 FDAVEASR
+2390 
-2398 ENYELFKD
+2398 
-2406 KLKKYGFDG
+2406 
-2415 TTKAVREDMQE
+2415 
-2426 TGYTGRTN
+2426 
-2434 SDKLESF
+2434 
-2441 IRPGLERGD
+2441 
-2450 RLGNGRSWR
+2450 
-2459 ESGADR
+2459 
-2465 RGMAGETDGTQ
+2465 
-2476 LEGNSEKQGE
+2476 
-2486 VKYFRTA
+2486 FRTA
-2493 NGEVYGFTDG
+2493 KGEVYGFTDG

-2544 FDKVEGLKEEVK
+2544 FDKVEGLKEEVQ

-2591 AAEEGKSVTESAKAQ
+2591 AAEDGNSVTESAKAQ
-2606 GFLAKVKEALTK
+2606 GFLGKVKEALTK

-2649 DPLESEEGRVKSE
+2649 DPRESEEGKEKRE
-2662 ESDTKVEGEKP
+2662 ESESKVEGNEPSEASLGLPKPGEQPGEKSEGAKP
-2673 PKTNPLAWMA
+2673 VGDGKEPKANPLDGMRKA
-2683 HTAEMFKDEQ
+2683 AELFNDEQ
-2693 VQKAREELTAAKES
+2693 ITKARAELAEAKKS
-2707 GDASDIKRATEELK
+2707 GDASEVKRLTDKLK
-2721 GLMDAKL
+2721 GLMDSTL
-2728 RGNGI
+2728 RGKGI
-2733 GLVERRRIIGREIG
+2733 GLVERRKIIGEELG
-2747 KILGEEAGKAEAEKI
+2747 KEEAEKI

-2865 SGQLGRTEGDGNPE
+2865 SGQLGGSEGDGNPE

-2893 ESGEVHA
+2893 ESGKVHA
-2900 TAAVGEQGGEQ
+2900 ATAVGERGGEQ
-2911 VHGGASGV
+2911 VHGGASRV
-2919 EPVSAGGAKPRGSR
+2919 EPVSTGGTKPRGSR
-2933 GVRGEGRDVRERGNE
+2933 GVRGTGRDVRERGNE

-3130 QVAAEPIKV
+3130 QVDAEPIKV
-3139 KVGDIK
+3139 KIGDKK
-3145 NIEETLPFLLPQQHE
+3145 NIEETLPYLLPQQQE
-3160 DVLRAETQFFGNEH
+3160 DVLKAETQFFGKEH

-3190 TGTGKTYTGLGI
+3190 TGTGKTFTGLGV

-3229 DGHNLNMEIRD
+3229 DGRNLNMEIRD

-3293 KNGAETAR
+3293 KNGTETAR
-3301 SMQHYMMTNRS
+3301 SMQHYMVTNRS

-3322 TNKDYQKMKDLG
+3322 TNKDYQKMKSLG
-3334 EQFDAERGK
+3334 ERFDAERGK

-3356 PSATNRDVTYATSRM
+3356 PSATPRDVAYATSRM
-3371 LPKEIQNFTPGDY
+3371 LPKERNGFTPGDY
-3384 ASFPK
+3384 VSFPK
-3389 LGKIHGE
+3389 LGKIHAE
-3396 YKKAFSHYV
+3396 FVKALSHYT
-3405 NEVKPKLEAQAKNE
+3405 NEVEPKLKAQAKNE

-3434 TRENLDYVE
+3434 TRENLDYAE
-3443 GYIFKYPES
+3443 SYIFKYPEV
-3452 DERGMSGRT
+3452 EKGGRISGRT
-3461 QFYLNHFGAA
+3461 QFYLDHFGAA
-3471 YKYRYH
+3471 YKFRYN

-3490 KQEIAFS
+3490 KQEIEFS

-3531 QFNQAVQDA
+3531 EFNQAAQDA

-3556 DYTYGS
+3556 DYNYGS

-3574 ERIKAHLNAGRK
+3574 ERIKAHLDAGRK

-3611 NRLIAMMKPGEE
+3611 NRSIALMKPGEE
-3623 QKKAIKAVSEYRKKY
+3623 QKKAIQAVKDFRKKY

-3659 VFGKNNVLFFSGKE
+3659 VFGKDKVLFFSGKE
-3673 SSKVKDKAVDTFN
+3673 STKAKDKAVDTFN
-3686 DDDSGKNIIVIQEAS
+3686 SDDSGKNIIVIQEAS
-3701 GKEGISLHDK
+3701 GKEGISLHDT
-3711 TGEHQRV
+3711 TGKHQRV

-3762 FGEKFNNQV
+3762 FGQKFNNQV

-3780 SKARSLRDSFAKGIL
+3780 SKARSLRDSFANGIL
-3795 EHSGIVP
+3795 EHSGVVP
-3802 IEQQGVGGKEFDAP
+3802 IDQQGVGGKEFDAP
-3816 KEQNADPYDDAVLDY
+3816 KDQSTDGFDNAVLDY

-3970 DKKFEKWIEGEKT
+3970 DKKFDKWIEGEKT

-3988 EVALPDIVFKQAGT
+3988 EVELPDIVFEQAGT
-4002 NVVCRV
+4002 KVVCRV
-4008 VVVDKISNEAMR
+4008 VVVDKISNKAMR
-4020 AKAGSVEKW
+4020 AKAGRVEKW

-4055 DTNAIM
+4055 DTKAIM

-4066 QTAKDLKELKDVTV
+4066 QTVKDLKELKDARVDF
-4080 NLNEHGINVHVRG
+4080 NEGGINVRVRG
-4093 DRNDYSIMFDLG
+4093 DWKDYSIPFDMDG
-4105 EYNAEQR
+4105 YSAEQ
-4112 KSILSGT
+4112 KKKFLAST
-4119 YERFEEY
+4119 YETFEQQ
-4126 ERYTRDETSQAVIAE
+4126 ERQTRNETSQAVLAE

-4172 RIEHAAEVYNKANTH
+4172 RIEHAAEVYNKA
-4187 YRMELGNTF
+4187 
-4196 SDSKEHF
+4196 
-4203 DAVRDRAVEEKG
+4203 KG
-4215 IVMPNLNKEKVK
+4215 
-4227 VVEVEKHGFEGDSK
+4227 D
-4241 GAIEEARTWAKDNLV
+4241 
-4256 TTNKQD
+4256 
-4262 LPTMRDGTPYTISKK
+4262 
-4277 AVEKYLSLSAVSK
+4277 
-4290 SDDLGVHLSVLPKLT
+4290 
-4305 DVIHESIEAEIH
+4305 
-4317 ADYKKGEDGTRSVEN
+4317 
-4332 GYGEGVL
+4332 
-4339 VHRLYGAVEIDGKMY
+4339 
-4354 RVKTTMQEFRGGEE
+4354 
-4368 NKPHSYEVTKIELLD
+4368 
-4383 SPGKRENPD
+4383 
-4392 RPPLVS
+4392 
-4398 SNNSIDNKIELPDTP
+4398 
-4413 GTAVLPDSSPLD
+4413 
-4425 TTPSNSKNITSEGS
+4425 
-4439 EKANESDSLPLN
+4439 
-4451 SATNGY
+4451 
-4457 ISTAKLLQGVEK
+4457 
-4469 SYDSGK
+4469 
-4475 KLLDESKDLTDGET
+4475 
-4489 LFRKEEDK
+4489 
-4497 SGYASLG
+4497 ASLG
-4504 LSKPTEPLADG
+4504 LSKPTEPLEGRIAE
-4515 ASAHTVSE
+4515 TVEKVS
-4523 RIGKAIDKAAE
+4523 KQ
-4534 RTGGKVK
+4534 TGGKVK

-4548 IENEQVRK
+4548 IGNEQVLR

-4566 WYDEKT
+4566 WYDENT

-4583 DSYTAEKTIW
+4583 DSYTAEKTVW
-4593 HETVGHKGM
+4593 HETVGHEGM
-4602 RGLLGEK
+4602 RGLLGDK
-4609 FNDYMRGLWMD
+4609 FKDYMRGLWMD
-4620 LDNPINAE
+4620 LDNPVNAE
-4628 LRAYVKEKMNMNHLG
+4628 LRAYVKERMDKDSMG
-4643 FYDAIEEFIAKSAED
+4643 FYDAIEEFIAESAEK

-4673 TDALHEIGYRVSPNV
+4673 TDALHEIGYRISPNV

-4697 AKNVQKKGNDPWWKM
+4697 AKNVQKKGDDPWWKM

-4721 EHENVSSII
+4721 EHENVEYTKIHGGEFYENDGKNHDFEDMTK
-4730 EENGMMYDNNGKKHG
+4730 EEW
-4745 LLDLNKKDFDE
+4745 DE
-4756 ATDGRVHYRT
+4756 ATDGQIHYRT
-4766 SPMTASKIE
+4766 APSAATALDRYHSMLNAHGYMATESFMDNMLSLDKLMRAVDPSIKKIE
-4775 EYNRRLSTKWYAFKE
+4775 DVKSSMNPYVLQNT
-4790 STVDDMQSLQ
+4790 MQG
-4800 EAMQIISGVKDAY
+4800 AMSDKMTLFEHQVMK
-4813 TDIPS
+4813 
-4818 AFNPLLCHN
+4818 PLDKAMSDVLDSFAGKN
-4827 RMGSMVMQMCER
+4827 TEEKI
-4839 YDREYTEPLGD
+4839 REC
-4850 AFKKV
+4850 
-4855 VSAMPGK
+4855 
-4862 DGAEQTRNANLYFI
+4862 NLYMI
-4876 KKHGLERNRVLFV
+4876 GKHGLERNRVLFV
-4889 RDKIREERK
+4889 RDKIREKRK
-4898 VKSEESNSI
+4898 VKSEESDSI
-4907 DTLEAAWNGEKNDLG
+4907 DALEAAWNGEKNDLG

-4963 IYDVKKGEEYDD
+4963 LQEIDDLKSPYDDAGAIDSVMSQEAKMENQKKGSVDNLWNRIKDATNYSINSDYENGLMSEE
-4975 VNVIDEVMSTESQ
+4975 
-4988 LGAELVKSFWDAKK
+4988 L
-5002 KATDFTIDQEY
+5002 
-5013 ANGFKDKNERDH
+5013 RDRVAS
-5025 LKEMFDWYVPLR
+5025 MFDWYVPLR
-5037 KFDET
+5037 KFDEAT
-5042 VAEDVYGYI
+5042 AEDVYGYI
-5051 SGGDTKNEIGSVIE
+5051 SGEDGKGFIGE
-5065 KASGRESL
+5065 TLMNAKGRKSL

-5079 AQISALA
+5079 AQIGAMA
-5086 KSSIMNGGKNV
+5086 NRAIRNGGQNAV
-5097 EKQHFMRFVEVY
+5097 KQAFARFVRNSGEQNLVK
-5109 EKGDAKDRIFVEIK
+5109 ETKV
-5123 PWVEKHTVDGNE
+5123 WVEKKGTDMNGNDI
-5135 VWEEVMPNI
+5135 WEEAYPQI
-5144 PENSTQEQ
+5144 PDNASAHDIAT
-5152 INEILNT
+5152 IVDA
-5159 FETTM
+5159 FETDM
-5164 KAKQAKGE
+5164 KTKQAKGE
-5172 AKIARRK
+5172 AKTL
-5179 SDIGYKFERSSDM
+5179 SNSTDIGFKFARAKNKSEHFVDVK
-5192 NQHIVNV
+5192 IA
-5199 YVNGRVRRF
+5199 GRTHRF
-5208 VCQGNPRAAQAINGL
+5208 VVLGNPRAAQALNGML
-5223 LRDSGTRNWATEKS
+5223 ENSSPNSYAMKKLKAATRFMAQMATSYAPEFVMRNIIRDAEFASSNVTAKEGTRYGLKWARYYAE
-5237 AKLNRICAQLN
+5237 
-5248 TSLNPDF
+5248 LNPVNVF
-5255 ISSNLM
+5255 YNEGAGALKSLKWK
-5261 RDLTF
+5261 DL
-5266 ASANLTKEGMGYT
+5266 KEGVGIGLYARYREGT
-5279 WDFCMEYAK
+5279 LGNSKME
-5288 NWGSMVRRKDGNFDG
+5288 
-5303 GYLGMFRRYKEG
+5303 RY
-5315 RLDTNNQ
+5315 
-5322 KERWF
+5322 F
-5327 KEFMDNGGE
+5327 KEFMQNGGE
-5336 TGFVSLKKYEDII
+5336 TGWVQVKTMQEWEKDYKRDVSREHSKVAKAGKMLRNFLVGNV
-5349 KEYENLV
+5349 ENL
-5356 KTGNKDGDRWLMKKL
+5356 
-5371 KEGGALVELANEVVE
+5371 NEVAE
-5386 NVARYSTYCVSRKR
+5386 NMARFATFCTSRDL
-5400 GRSIGKSI
+5400 GRSAVRSA
-5408 YDAKEVSSNFNRHGS
+5408 YDAKQVSTNFNRHGS
-5423 GDAVK
+5423 GDAI
-5428 SLKTEY
+5428 KTFKNGEMGTSKEMRRNVY
-5434 DGKTNTAFRKS
+5434 GTIA
-5445 VGWFNSYMKNQTMF
+5445 SYLRNYSMF
-5459 YNAGVQGANLFAKNI
+5459 FNAGVQSTHLLMNNVK
-5474 KHAPKTAAI
+5474 KAPVGTVASMM
-5483 AFGAMPFGLNIAVA
+5483 AMPFGLGILAAAVNNAMIA
-5497 LLNQLLISQEDEKKR
+5497 NEDEKKR
-5512 NGVKNPYA
+5512 KGVKDPYG
-5520 ELPEWKRRNN
+5520 ELPEYIRRNN
-5530 LCIYWGGGKFKTIP
+5530 LCIYKGGGEFVTIP
-5544 MGIELRA
+5544 LAIELRA
-5551 FYGLGDIAAGYMVDE
+5551 FYGLGDIAAGMTTAKNVKSTRNAAMDAVGCMSQLLPVVDFTNTSAFDKE
-5566 SLKSDTPIGFDVIGQ
+5566 PGKETLKGVLPTAAAPFVEWWLNSDWKGSPIRREGDYTENRPAWMNAYSGTPEKLMDLNKWVN
-5581 MAQLVP
+5581 
-5587 ASDFLGHHSPSSG
+5587 
-5600 IKESLEDVALSLT
+5600 
-5613 PTVAKP
+5613 AK
-5619 ELELAFNRN
+5619 
-5628 WTGRPIYRDKDYL
+5628 
-5641 DRAPRWKSAYDN
+5641 
-5653 TNDVYMTIN
+5653 TNDVAPGNENMRGNSLLDEATDPAMLNHIIGTIGGGAATFITRGTGLVLKYADGREQEIETKDIPFLRSLMYTPSEQTSMARTKAKWYGYKESMEKGTSNYSMLKN
-5662 KWANKTFNGIDDT
+5662 KNVPLTERIRNAADRHRFEQSADYARIRIIKDAEKQMKRWNKMKRLNADDKKQVDFANKNIEMIMQKAVEQMDGIS
-5675 NEDLK
+5675 E
-5680 GSGMMADAADFFTA
+5680 
-5694 PYGLQHIVEG
+5694 E
-5704 YTGGTGATIGRTYQT
+5704 
-5719 GKSLVNGVV
+5719 
-5728 SGIKDDKDF
+5728 
-5737 KEGFKKEWKNVDPNS
+5737 
-5752 IPFYRV
+5752 
-5758 FNYTPKEG
+5758 
-5766 NDMQRTKSKWYN
+5766 
-5778 YVNELEQ
+5778 
-5785 LKYNKRQLKTN
+5785 
-5796 TSDVVMNIHNAATKY
+5796 
-5811 KLSKTK
+5811 
-5817 EGKMLK
+5817 
-5823 IYEAA
+5823 
-5828 DKYIT
+5828 
-5833 TKNKLLKRAKD
+5833 
-5844 QTVIN
+5844 
-5849 SINEDINRKM
+5849 
-5859 QEAVADLDRISDD
+5859 

>member
-1 MPDNR
+1 M
-6 YYYFKDAKGNRHTVN
+6 A
-21 KAAFDNDREGFAKA
+21 
-35 FPGARMEV
+35 
-43 IDRKTGR
+43 IDRSKLQRMYKLMADNGYTQDYNTFEKKFTGNSNYANR
-50 RGDVDV
+50 KAVYD
-56 KDAGRVGDFGA
+56 
-67 HLFTGQTVG
+67 LFTKNGADLGGSYEVFMRKLQKPRAT
-76 REKYQPKTSL
+76 KPQQQPKTAL
-86 GKAAQSVAQEKWGGK
+86 GRAQQSVARQKWGGGVVTQGNTTAY
-101 ESELVKGLREADALK
+101 ESASAPMENDSELVRGLKNADAA
-116 RRDEEQMPIDYTKPG
+116 QMLQAPVSYAKPG
-131 AVKQMVKQTRERQ
+131 AVKQMVKQTRDRQ
-144 NVAGQNVEQAGRQF
+144 HVVGQNVEQAGREAGR
-158 TNRERDRRNAPAFD
+158 NAEGEIRRRNAPAFD
-172 LGNEDVNN
+172 LGNEEVNN
-180 SLVKTRGQL
+180 NLVKTRGQL
-189 EDEVE
+189 EDELEESSRQLVDKQLGGYINNSIQKMFKDATVKGVAAEDALSKASPFAYMAAGKAYNEALDPDKLMDQLSKNAEKDMTGLFSDPKMQKEITEKAASFGIEPEDYVKNYIAPGLQTKIAEEFE
-194 KSANNIVAQSNGI
+194 KS
-207 GGMLDNTIGDVF
+207 
-219 GKVDKEAIDAFRN
+219 
-232 TQAGGFDDLGSSA
+232 
-245 LANLYKRI
+245 
-253 DPEKVF
+253 
-259 KELNTN
+259 
-265 VEKNISQ
+265 
-272 WLTNPSVISQIDNAI
+272 
-287 NESGISKEA
+287 
-296 YVNNI
+296 
-301 LVPQIMKRMN
+301 
-311 EKFDQTELSRN
+311 ELSRN
-322 MDKGMAQY
+322 MPKSTAEYIIRGVNESMIGTILSMGMMSKKQRQYAQQGMAMTD
-330 YLNGLGSN
+330 NGENPYVKPGMGARVAR
-338 LTGTLM
+338 GTL
-344 DILLKTKGTREYEA
+344 
-358 RASAMTEE
+358 SF
-366 GLNPDVNPNMADRVI
+366 VADAP
-381 RQTVGFFGDTSV
+381 V
-393 FGPLGKAG
+393 FGALGKAG
-401 AAVTGKIFGNGVAQT
+401 AAVAGKVMGNGVAQA
-416 ARIANSTLG
+416 ARIANTSLG
-425 GRIARMAGS
+425 GRIGRMAAAGA
-434 GMVSQGVTGVLYGST
+434 VSQGVTGVLYGST

-467 VKLMAMGGLSEGAS
+467 VKLMTMGGLSEGAS

-508 AFQLAMEGI
+508 VFQLAMEGV

-527 TIEGHDTDWLSVEG
+527 MIEGHDTDWLSVEG

-562 QEKDGVKESYLDV
+562 YAKDGKKESYLDMV
-575 VARNIKSLMTSDGQR
+575 KRNLANLMVSDGQR
-590 AAFGGYTF
+590 ASFGGYTF
-598 TNEEKEQLFGSAS
+598 TNEEKEQLFGSNK
-611 APKRNESIYGYDVHD
+611 APLRKMYERLIEDM
-626 NPLTRKE
+626 PLRPEGFTH
-633 SLTSWAMRA
+633 WALRT
-642 KKTAAKGKGE
+642 KKTTAKGKGE
-652 KDTDAE
+652 ESYKDTDAE

-685 MGTVPSERPMMENC
+685 MGTVPSSRPMMEY
-699 RIEGGSVNEYSK
+699 IGYGGGTISEYSK
-711 NGELLSKNSFKSIDE
+711 YGELLSEHIVKTEDE
-726 RNSIIYSLNLKRE
+726 RVSVVYSLRQRRE
-739 DQRLSNAYGAAQIK
+739 NQRLSNAYGAAQIK
-753 DEKTAQTTLE
+753 DEKVAQETLE
-763 AVAEANGMTAEQLK
+763 TVAKTFGFTAEQLK
-777 TAMDK
+777 AAMDK
-782 QPLRRSEEEQNACV
+782 DPLKRSEEEQNACV
-796 ALRKAYEDEQFV
+796 ALRKAYEGEQF
-808 PGTLHAEQSNTE
+808 PEGTLHPDQSQTE
-820 GKDVVEENGLG
+820 GKDVVEENNLG
-831 TETPN
+831 TENPN
-836 NEAVAEVLGD
+836 NEAVAEVLNNMNNAE
-846 LTKAEDALQ
+846 KAFNAALES
-855 TAMDG
+855 
-860 NDVLKEEY
+860 NDVLKQEY
-868 ERMQKAGMSN
+868 ERLTKEGLSE

-893 QLAPLA
+893 QLAPFA
-899 DYINALS
+899 DYINA
-906 KAQGMFKG
+906 KAKAVGMYRG
-914 TQDKIVETTQKHV
+914 TEQKIAETVQKHV
-927 GQWSYKD
+927 EQWSYKG
-934 ELNGEKQNGE
+934 ELNGEKQEGG
-944 QMLFVKDNKGRVL
+944 QMLFVKDNNGRLL

-967 NEGRARES
+967 SEGRARES
-975 VGDMLSVLDPATM
+975 IGDMLSVLDPNTK

-1002 TEKTEDY
+1002 VEKTEDY
-1009 AKNYQTMLEVK
+1009 AKNYQTMLEEK
-1020 NSEVYAQNEQ
+1020 NSVAYAES
-1030 QKQMEKKPENLPK
+1030 EKVKEKSEKTDTKTESVVTPKEGASVPGVEDVKPIGE
-1043 GRKQVVRSL
+1043 
-1052 SLLDKVSSPKD
+1052 
-1063 KLNEIRRIEQNVE
+1063 
-1076 LGEKGAI
+1076 GEK
-1083 TPEEQAHVDE
+1083 
-1093 VLAELKEQGYEMDN
+1093 
-1107 EGIVGSE
+1107 
-1114 FRNNGRNDIIVD
+1114 NN
-1126 NASVIEPGDPRYD
+1126 P
-1139 KLEDGQTVIDKI
+1139 
-1151 IKPKILKDGKIYQPA
+1151 
-1166 TVTIM
+1166 
-1171 FRADTSVSERLYE
+1171 
-1184 AKRELAGML
+1184 
-1193 KADESNEIVQR
+1193 
-1204 KIAETKA
+1204 
-1211 EIAELEKKKA
+1211 
-1221 EELASKPQQNPTNA
+1221 
-1235 GYEIAKTLKEKIGGS
+1235 
-1250 LSEEEATNLVGE
+1250 
-1262 MESRAEEAHDM
+1262 
-1273 PLTPENWEAEF
+1273 
-1284 GEDGKVQTPLGEVK
+1284 
-1298 MGKNQLVKLFERGR
+1298 
-1312 SKEFGMIKPTLSDP
+1312 SD
-1326 DVVIEVPSEAKDG
+1326 
-1339 KAERDTSLLFIKT
+1339 
-1352 FKKPNGEKVYYFKS
+1352 
-1366 VTIKKDGIEISIS
+1366 
-1379 SHYDR
+1379 
-1384 RKRVEEALKNGKLL
+1384 
-1398 YLKQG
+1398 
-1403 DAQTEQSQLPVS
+1403 
-1415 GTTFR
+1415 
-1420 EIIAGLNGKD
+1420 
-1430 SNNSANGNGNNET
+1430 NGNGSNET
-1443 LTFADGSPVPMKK
+1443 LTFADGSPVPMMK
-1456 DSKNRDTADYSQMT
+1456 DTKGRETADYSQMT

-1476 WIKTRFGENADGFV
+1476 WMSSQFGENAEAAV
-1490 DGRIKRAEKAV
+1490 DGQIKRAEKML
-1501 KAAEKIK
+1501 KEAEMIK
-1508 VDLSGEEEDVA
+1508 VDYTGDLNDAKEAEAQKAKAVNAAKAELELYTNIKKVMTANKVKAGMEKVGAVGEEGSVSEAGNLGAVREKFESGKRIVGNKRTRTLADGSKLRGHYEIVEADSLTPSHNANDGYKKSEGFPVNEEGRTINDRDYENDKQAQMVTDMIAMKYDGQAVDQVPVVTSEGIVVDGNGRTMAGQKAAKNGTDSAYLEALKENAENYGFTAEQIEQSGIKHPRLVLVSDEPMKYDTATFAKFNKNEKKSQGNTQQAVANSKKLSADEIGTIISEIEGSGSLDAFFNNPTAINSLLKRLIDKGVIGLNEVAGLREGEDKLSAAGKDFVKNLLLGSVFSENTIRMMGA
-1519 EALAARK
+1519 DAMLKTKALNGIRAVTDNMKLGDYALMKEIDQAVQLLYEARQGGSGVDAYLRTPAMFGENAADRYDPISQAIALALEGKVEDFRELMMAYNRNAAHYADASQAEMFGERPTKEEFVKEFLKFKNWKDYETRHSSKEGNGDAGSSEGTEPQARGGSVITSEADYNKTVEQLKEAKGEERERILDQMGEYVKEFAKSNGYDEPVVLRTKQDLADAAKTENDKTIIENMPEGAHYPGYYEDGKIHIYLEGSTGSEELRETFEHESVHADNEVDPSRVEALVYSITDMNTLTREELERVVEVLSNMKEYTERASEMDDIDALYMLADEALAHLVTYAQ
-1526 TAIESAEKELN
+1526 E
-1537 YFTAVKNVMKQVEA
+1537 
-1551 AEAAAG
+1551 
-1557 GEGATGNRYEQ
+1557 
-1568 WRKDGYHIGE
+1568 H
-1578 GGVRYDRQKKEDMTG
+1578 
-1593 VYGKDVKVDFTPTV
+1593 GKDAMSEITDNPTLLNIAENSLKERENDRRRKE
-1607 GVNGRAKVVEVD
+1607 GLAK
-1619 SVQASHVNG
+1619 S
-1628 QVNPM
+1628 
-1633 HFGPD
+1633 
-1638 WQPKDRTDDA
+1638 
-1648 SKAGQDQ
+1648 
-1655 ALKNFDPE
+1655 
-1663 KITGDGNAFIGSSPS
+1663 
-1678 VNERHEAIQGNN
+1678 
-1690 RVEILRRLYDEQP
+1690 
-1703 EKAAQYKQ
+1703 
-1711 WLIDHAEEY
+1711 
-1720 GLDAAEIAKM
+1720 
-1730 KKPILVNE
+1730 
-1738 LPVDD
+1738 
-1743 AKALEL
+1743 
-1749 GQYRASDFESGGKEL
+1749 
-1764 PRTSVVINRLGDKM
+1764 GDK
-1778 QNVANIMLRQGTL
+1778 TL
-1791 PEDAK
+1791 ERKNLD
-1796 MSDLVS
+1796 DVS
-1802 QNATKVLDY
+1802 
-1811 LVKEGVVS
+1811 
-1819 ATEEQTLRKDSTAM
+1819 TEKNGGPL
-1833 RQWMGELLKTGLF
+1833 
-1846 EGDKETEA
+1846 EGDKEGKPG
-1854 AFNQLPDNARR
+1854 NDNGGSPDRDVQARE
-1865 AVLAT
+1865 
-1870 YLRDAKSGDE
+1870 G
-1880 AKIKRSLQRSFE
+1880 QRE
-1892 AYSRMMNNPAFVNAK
+1892 
-1907 NVEEA
+1907 
-1912 RAAVSAEIE
+1912 
-1921 KGNNSLFGEEPIR
+1921 
-1934 ELFSNFEL
+1934 
-1942 ELAALYK
+1942 
-1949 GLKDQKTLTGLL
+1949 
-1961 NKYFDA
+1961 
-1967 VQGDKVSNRQ
+1967 
-1977 LEIGEEPRDAI
+1977 
-1988 SKEEALKEV
+1988 
-1997 FGLHESKPAETQNQV
+1997 V
-2012 DKAVKNIATEI
+2012 DKAVKRIATEI

-2102 LGTWIRAD
+2102 LGVWIRAD

-2201 RAERAKDAV
+2201 KAERAKDAV

-2290 KGVKKSDQILEALKR
+2290 KGVKKSDQINEALKR
-2305 GLQIDNEIKEHRSR
+2305 GLQIDNSVKE
-2319 WAGGEVVGMK
+2319 
-2329 QLPDKLHTD
+2329 
-2338 PDMLWNEISQYHGDY
+2338 
-2353 ITRKLEKVPEDG
+2353 
-2365 TVKFFSAHDGKW
+2365 
-2377 YFYSVDKNHTITL
+2377 
-2390 FDAVEASR
+2390 
-2398 ENYELFKD
+2398 
-2406 KLKKYGFDG
+2406 
-2415 TTKAVREDMQE
+2415 
-2426 TGYTGRTN
+2426 
-2434 SDKLESF
+2434 
-2441 IRPGLERGD
+2441 
-2450 RLGNGRSWR
+2450 
-2459 ESGADR
+2459 
-2465 RGMAGETDGTQ
+2465 
-2476 LEGNSEKQGE
+2476 
-2486 VKYFRTA
+2486 FRTKD
-2493 NGEVYGFTDG
+2493 GEVYGFTDG

-2520 EYAHLWCDML
+2520 EYTHLWCDML
-2530 RKVNPKEWENVKKL
+2530 RRVNPKEWESVKKL
-2544 FDKVEGLKEEVK
+2544 FDKVEGLKEEVQ

-2606 GFLAKVKEALTK
+2606 GFLEKVKEALTK

-2649 DPLESEEGRVKSE
+2649 DPRGSEEGKEKSE
-2662 ESDTKVEGEKP
+2662 ESDSKVEGVLTPKGDKKGDIKDATAPKGDKTKEEP
-2673 PKTNPLAWMA
+2673 SKTNPLAWLA
-2683 HTAEMFKDEQ
+2683 HTAEMYKDEQ
-2693 VQKAREELTAAKES
+2693 VQKAKEELTKAKES
-2707 GDASDIKRATEELK
+2707 GDASDIKRATADMKQAMET
-2721 GLMDAKL
+2721 KL

-2733 GLVERRRIIGREIG
+2733 GLVERRRIIGRELG
-2747 KILGEEAGKAEAEKI
+2747 KILGEETGKTEAEKI
-2762 DKPWADMEFDEQV
+2762 DKPWEQMDLEEREAV
-2775 AETEKKPLD
+2775 SSKNPLTETEINELTSEENRELIPAAL
-2784 ADEIKNSDCDG
+2784 
-2795 VDKANAVAY
+2795 AY
-2804 LNGDKNIINTLSYL
+2804 LRGDKGNIINAISYFKIWND
-2818 TVYDNVR
+2818 VRSRHENVPDN
-2825 NRERDSVP
+2825 
-2833 SSGTEDGTQLDAADN
+2833 SGTKDGTQLDAPN
-2848 AGGEGLGRTDS
+2848 TGGSQGLGLGRGRESGGPDGPVDRTD
-2859 RPQGVD
+2859 GK
-2865 SGQLGRTEGDGNPE
+2865 RTTP
-2879 RGESVQSGERVSGG
+2879 GERESGTGG
-2893 ESGEVHA
+2893 ENDTPVSTGKPRVDKGEGNTSGMDA
-2900 TAAVGEQGGEQ
+2900 
-2911 VHGGASGV
+2911 
-2919 EPVSAGGAKPRGSR
+2919 VSAGSTDTRGGGGA
-2933 GVRGEGRDVRERGNE
+2933 GNE
-2948 GSGNFSDE
+2948 GNVPKRGGQGGGNRPLDPNEGRKPAAKQGTHFPDSTSERLKQERAEYEQKKKDFWE
-2956 KAGEATG
+2956 RWKKAGQGYMKISLTPFKAL
-2963 GRGIDSRNLSTV
+2963 NLSP
-2975 EQIDKEISDTQSL
+2975 EQIEMLPELFKMHLNGAVLKIKEGIYK
-2988 VDDLFNSLFDGR
+2988 FNEWKAAMRAEEGEEL
-3000 TKGSIISDRTNAS
+3000 
-3013 IIPLASDHLLGKLGI
+3013 
-3028 NKQKMAVYKQLI
+3028 KMI
-3040 PALTK
+3040 
-3045 LGYLHIK
+3045 
-3052 KGVVKLNDWIDAM
+3052 
-3065 KGSFGGHLT
+3065 
-3074 KLGLSDEEVYD
+3074 GLSDDDIDRFIED
-3085 YIKNMW
+3085 YW
-3091 NSNIEVDGVTH
+3091 NTPYQMDGETH
-3102 KLSEWASILGTE
+3102 TIGEWAGIHGNEKLRNKLSEPL
-3114 RMKKEIATPN
+3114 N
-3124 AEKYKR
+3124 DKYQR
-3130 QVAAEPIKV
+3130 QVDAEPIKV
-3139 KVGDIK
+3139 KVGDKK
-3145 NIEETLPFLLPQQHE
+3145 NIEETLPYLLPQQQE

-3174 ADREHAY
+3174 ADREHAF

-3190 TGTGKTYTGLGI
+3190 TGTGKTFTGLGI

-3229 DGHNLNMEIRD
+3229 DGRNLNMEIRD
-3240 LDSIAKERGTTAT
+3240 LDSWAKDRGTTAT

-3322 TNKDYQKMKDLG
+3322 TNADYQKMKILS
-3334 EQFDAERGK
+3334 EQFNAERDK

-3356 PSATNRDVTYATSRM
+3356 PSATARDISYATSKA
-3371 LPKEIQNFTPGDY
+3371 LPKEIINFTPGDY

-3389 LGKIHGE
+3389 LGEIHSE
-3396 YKKAFSHYV
+3396 FKKAFSHYI
-3405 NEVKPKLEAQAKNE
+3405 NEVMPKLEAQAKSE

-3434 TRENLDYVE
+3434 TRENLDYAE
-3443 GYIFKYPES
+3443 GYIFKYPEV
-3452 DERGMSGRT
+3452 EKGGRMSGRT
-3461 QFYLNHFGAA
+3461 QFYLDHFGAA
-3471 YKYRYH
+3471 YKFRYG
-3477 RLEQSTS
+3477 RLEQSTN

-3490 KQEIAFS
+3490 KQEIEFS
-3497 DYLQDTLGTM
+3497 DYLQHTLGTM

-3531 QFNQAVQDA
+3531 RFNQAVQEA
-3540 VRGHGVLADA
+3540 LTSNSVLAEA

-3556 DYTYGS
+3556 DYNYGS

-3574 ERIKAHLNAGRK
+3574 ERIKAHLDAGRK
-3586 VVIFHRRVE
+3586 VVIFHRRVD
-3595 TKEPLKPPFA
+3595 TKEPIKPPFA
-3605 SMLEQA
+3605 FMLEKA
-3611 NRLIAMMKPGEE
+3611 NRLITIMNEGND
-3623 QKKAIKAVSEYRKKY
+3623 KKNEAIQAVRDFRKKY
-3638 ADLLEWEQTLDYSMP
+3638 ADLLKWEQTLDYSMP

-3659 VFGKNNVLFFSGKE
+3659 VFGKDNVLFFSGKE

-3686 DDDSGKNIIVIQEAS
+3686 DDNSGKNIIVIQEAS

-3762 FGEKFNNQV
+3762 FGQKFNNQV

-3780 SKARSLRDSFAKGIL
+3780 SQARSLRDSFANGIL
-3795 EHSGIVP
+3795 EHSGVVP
-3802 IEQQGVGGKEFDAP
+3802 IDQQGVGGKEFDAP
-3816 KEQNADPYDDAVLDY
+3816 KDQSTDGFDNAVLDY

-3864 GEGDTVLEPS
+3864 GEGDTVMEPS

-3900 TKLQLKAGGLGRK
+3900 AKLQLKAGGLGRK
-3913 FQNTIFENYD
+3913 FVNTIFENYD

-3950 AFKHLEEGGRVVALI
+3950 AFKHLEEGGRVVAII

-3970 DKKFEKWIEGEKT
+3970 DKKFDKWIEGEKT

-3988 EVALPDIVFKQAGT
+3988 EVELPDIVFKQAGT

-4020 AKAGSVEKW
+4020 AKAGSVEKVN
-4029 DLGGH
+4029 LGGH

-4046 DVEMPDRII
+4046 DIEMPDRII
-4055 DTNAIM
+4055 DTNTIM
-4061 MKKSK
+4061 QKKSK

-4159 YLKKKYEGKGVMY
+4159 YLKKQNDGKSVMEN
-4172 RIEHAAEVYNKANTH
+4172 IAHSAEVYNNAKKIRFQKAPKEEQSE
-4187 YRMELGNTF
+4187 EL
-4196 SDSKEHF
+4196 
-4203 DAVRDRAVEEKG
+4203 
-4215 IVMPNLNKEKVK
+4215 
-4227 VVEVEKHGFEGDSK
+4227 
-4241 GAIEEARTWAKDNLV
+4241 
-4256 TTNKQD
+4256 
-4262 LPTMRDGTPYTISKK
+4262 
-4277 AVEKYLSLSAVSK
+4277 YLSLQNKKGKEYYDTVTELAERMAGRTGRKEKSVSERQSQPRETSVGRNTERIVGRPKSIVHCAAEIIAADTERSYGNGGLQQFERGLERGKKDALVPREKSSQSEVLSADVWENRVSDPVEREISK
-4290 SDDLGVHLSVLPKLT
+4290 RIEDWAKQTNHWFDWRSLRTKYDRTKQLGDGT
-4305 DVIHESIEAEIH
+4305 EAES
-4317 ADYKKGEDGTRSVEN
+4317 DVF
-4332 GYGEGVL
+4332 L
-4339 VHRLYGAVEIDGKMY
+4339 
-4354 RVKTTMQEFRGGEE
+4354 
-4368 NKPHSYEVTKIELLD
+4368 
-4383 SPGKRENPD
+4383 
-4392 RPPLVS
+4392 
-4398 SNNSIDNKIELPDTP
+4398 
-4413 GTAVLPDSSPLD
+4413 
-4425 TTPSNSKNITSEGS
+4425 SK
-4439 EKANESDSLPLN
+4439 
-4451 SATNGY
+4451 
-4457 ISTAKLLQGVEK
+4457 
-4469 SYDSGK
+4469 
-4475 KLLDESKDLTDGET
+4475 DGET
-4489 LFRKEEDK
+4489 VLKVVRNPHALYTSLLGNLNSIALHNKLFGDVGQTIIGITRTTETDALGKDVSTIGLLIEQPFVEGKPVADMFNNYGEEIAYIDKTMTDLGFKPEKWADNGGFFNGEPETVWMKGDVIVYDTHGNNIFIDKNGKPRLIDCGIETYKEYAKRHTIYDSAKAREAEYENAVRAVKSKIRLLEKEVLNEERIIAMLRDNRREDNADK
-4497 SGYASLG
+4497 IDGFINYHKEKIAELKHNIRINAQAIQKPNSVHYRTEASLG
-4504 LSKPTEPLADG
+4504 LSKPTEPVEGRIAE
-4515 ASAHTVSE
+4515 TVEKVS
-4523 RIGKAIDKAAE
+4523 KQ
-4534 RTGGKVK
+4534 TGGKVK
-4541 MVNSVEE
+4541 MVNTVEE
-4548 IENEQVRK
+4548 IGNEQVRR

-4583 DSYTAEKTIW
+4583 DSYTAEKTVW

-4602 RGLLGEK
+4602 RGLLGDK
-4609 FNDYMRGLWMD
+4609 FNDYMRSLWMD

-4628 LRAYVKEKMNMNHLG
+4628 LRASVKEKMNMNHLG

-4697 AKNVQKKGNDPWWKM
+4697 AKNVQKHGDSPLWKM
-4712 RADAVKWKI
+4712 RAEAVRWKI
-4721 EHENVSSII
+4721 EHEKTLSVV
-4730 EENGMMYDNNGKKHG
+4730 EDNGMMYDNNGKKHG

-4756 ATDGRVHYRT
+4756 ATDGHVHYRT

-4818 AFNPLLCHN
+4818 AFNPLQCHN

-4839 YDREYTEPLGD
+4839 YDREYTEPLGN

-4889 RDKIREERK
+4889 RDWIKSEKGK

-4907 DTLEAAWNGEKNDLG
+4907 DALETAWKNERSDLR
-4922 QKLRSGQIDLREY
+4922 QKLDSGQIDLREY

-4942 IVQNIDKDFKAEEH
+4942 IVKNLDKDFKAEEH

-4975 VNVIDEVMSTESQ
+4975 ANVIDEVMSTESQ
-4988 LGAELVKSFWDAKK
+4988 LGADLVKSFWDAKK

-5037 KFDET
+5037 KFDDT

-5051 SGGDTKNEIGSVIE
+5051 SGDDTKNDIGSVIE
-5065 KASGRESL
+5065 KARGRESL

-5086 KSSIMNGGKNV
+5086 KSSILNGGKNV
-5097 EKQHFMRFVEVY
+5097 ERQHFMRFVEAY

-5159 FETTM
+5159 FEDTM
-5164 KAKQAKGE
+5164 KAKQANGE

-5208 VCQGNPRAAQAINGL
+5208 VCQGNPRAAQAINGM
-5223 LRDSGTRNWATEKS
+5223 LRDSGTRGWVSEKS
-5237 AKLNRICAQLN
+5237 AELNRFCAQLN

-5315 RLDTNNQ
+5315 RSDANNQ

-5356 KTGNKDGDRWLMKKL
+5356 KTGNKEGDRWLMKKL
-5371 KEGGALVELANEVVE
+5371 KEGGVLIELANEVVE

-5423 GDAVK
+5423 GDAIK

-5434 DGKTNTAFRKS
+5434 DGKTDIAFRNS
-5445 VGWFNSYMKNQTMF
+5445 LGWFNSWMKNHTMF
-5459 YNAGVQGANLFAKNI
+5459 YNAGVQGANLFAKNL
-5474 KHAPKTAAI
+5474 KHAPKTFAI
-5483 AFGAMPFGLNIAVA
+5483 AFGAMPFGLNLAVA

-5566 SLKSDTPIGFDVIGQ
+5566 SLKSDTPIGLDIIGQ

-5600 IKESLEDVALSLT
+5600 IKELGEDVALSVI
-5613 PTVAKP
+5613 PTIAKP
-5619 ELELAFNRN
+5619 ESELAFNRD

-5641 DRAPRWKSAYDN
+5641 DKAPRWKRAYDS
-5653 TNDVYMTIN
+5653 TNDAYMTIN
-5662 KWANKTFNGIDDT
+5662 KWANKTFNGIDST

-5680 GSGMMADAADFFTA
+5680 GSGMMADAVDFFTA

-5704 YTGGTGATIGRTYQT
+5704 YTGGTGATIGRMYQT
-5719 GKSLVNGVV
+5719 GKSFAKGVG
-5728 SGIKDDKDF
+5728 SGIKDDKGF
-5737 KEGFKKEWKNVDPNS
+5737 AEGFNKEWDKVDPNT

-5778 YVNELEQ
+5778 YVDELEQ
-5785 LKYNKRQLKTN
+5785 QKYNMQQMKTN
-5796 TSDVVMNIHNAATKY
+5796 TPDTAKNIHNAASKF
-5811 KLSKTK
+5811 KLSQSK
-5817 EGKMLK
+5817 EGRKLK

-5828 DKYIT
+5828 DRYIAA
-5833 TKNKLLKRAKD
+5833 KRRILKRAKD
-5844 QTVIN
+5844 KAVVEAV
-5849 SINEDINRKM
+5849 NEAINRKM
-5859 QEAVADLDRISDD
+5859 QEAVEDLDKID